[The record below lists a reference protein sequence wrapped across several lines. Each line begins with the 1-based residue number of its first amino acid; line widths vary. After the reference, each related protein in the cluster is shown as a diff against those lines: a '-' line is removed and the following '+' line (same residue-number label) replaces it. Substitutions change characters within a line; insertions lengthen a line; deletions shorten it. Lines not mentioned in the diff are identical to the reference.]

1 MLKKIFYT
9 FMAIIFIALGASIIL
24 IMQVWV
30 STDKDI
36 AKIKDY
42 HPSIASQILDR
53 KGRLVANVYDKE
65 FRFYAH
71 FNEIP
76 ARLVESLLAVE
87 DTLFFEH
94 GGINLDAIMRAVI
107 KNAKSGRYTEGGS
120 TLTQQL
126 VKNMVLTR
134 EKTLTRKLKEAII
147 SLRIEKVLSK
157 EEILERYLNQ
167 TFFGHGYYGVKTASL
182 GYFKKPLDKLSL
194 KEIAMLVSLPRAP
207 SFYDPTKNLD
217 FSLARAN
224 DIIRRL
230 YSLGWISSTEL
241 KHALGEVPIVYN
253 ESTTQNS
260 APYVVDEVLKQL
272 DHLDGLRTKGYTI
285 KLTLDLDYQRLALES
300 LRFGHQRMLEKIAQE
315 RSKDKKKDNDPQEE
329 LEDNLNASM
338 VVTDTQSGK
347 ILALVG
353 GIDYKKSAFNRATQA
368 KRQFGSA
375 IKPFIYQIAFDNGY
389 STTSKI
395 PDVARNFENANRTT
409 DSTQNH
415 AWHPSN
421 YSRNFLGL
429 VTLQEALSHS
439 LNLAT
444 INLSDQL
451 GFEKVYNSLSD
462 MGFKN
467 LPKDLSIVLGS
478 FVISPLDAAQQY
490 SLFSNY
496 GLMLKPMLIES
507 ITNSSGETKT
517 FTPLEIKRTTSKE
530 QAFLTLSAL
539 INTVENGTGKQA
551 RLHNIEVAGKTGTS
565 NNNIDAWFIGFTPTI
580 QSVIWFGRDNNTPI
594 GKKATGGVVSTPV
607 YAHFMRNILAIEP
620 SLKRK
625 FDVPLNVR
633 KEIIDKIPYYS
644 TSPIISTPK
653 EENNTDERLLF

>member
-1 MLKKIFYT
+1 MLKKIFYG
-9 FMAIIFIALGASIIL
+9 FIVLFLIIIGLLAVLVA
-24 IMQVWV
+24 QVWV
-30 STDKDI
+30 TTDKDI

-42 HPSIASQILDR
+42 RPSIASQILDR
-53 KGRLVANVYDKE
+53 KGRLIANIYDKE
-65 FRFYAH
+65 FRFYAR
-71 FNEIP
+71 FEEIP
-76 ARLVESLLAVE
+76 PRFIESLLAVE

-94 GGINLDAIMRAVI
+94 GGINLDAVMRAMI

-147 SLRIEKVLSK
+147 SIRIEKVLSK

-182 GYFKKPLDKLSL
+182 GYFKKPLDKLTL
-194 KEIAMLVSLPRAP
+194 KEITMLVALPRAP
-207 SFYDPTKNLD
+207 SFYDPTKNLE
-217 FSLARAN
+217 FSLSRAN
-224 DIIRRL
+224 DILRRL
-230 YSLGWISSTEL
+230 YSLGWISSNEL
-241 KHALGEVPIVYN
+241 KSALNEVPIVYN
-253 ESTTQNS
+253 QTSTQNI

-272 DHLDGLRTKGYTI
+272 DQLDGLKTQGYTI
-285 KLTLDLDYQRLALES
+285 KLTIDLDYQRLALES
-300 LRFGHQRMLEKIAQE
+300 LRFGHQKILEKIAKE
-315 RSKDKKKDNDPQEE
+315 KPKTNTSDED
-329 LEDNLNASM
+329 EDNLNASM
-338 VVTDTQSGK
+338 IVTETSTGK

-375 IKPFIYQIAFDNGY
+375 IKPFVYQIAFDNGY

-395 PDVARNFENANRTT
+395 PDTARNFENGNYSKNSA
-409 DSTQNH
+409 QNH

-421 YSRNFLGL
+421 YTRKFLGL

-451 GFEKVYNSLSD
+451 GFEKIYQSLSD

-478 FVISPLDAAQQY
+478 FAISPIDAAEKY

-496 GLMLKPMLIES
+496 GTMLKPMLIES
-507 ITNSSGETKT
+507 ITDQQNNIKVFMPMETKK
-517 FTPLEIKRTTSKE
+517 ITSKE

-539 INTVENGTGKQA
+539 MDAVENGTGSLA
-551 RLHNIEVAGKTGTS
+551 RIKGLEIAGKTGTS
-565 NNNIDAWFIGFTPTI
+565 NNNIDAWFIGFTPTL
-580 QSVIWFGRDNNTPI
+580 QSVIWFGRDDNTPI
-594 GKKATGGVVSTPV
+594 GKGATGGVVSAPV
-607 YAHFMRNILAIEP
+607 YSYFMRNILAIEP

-625 FDVPLNVR
+625 FDVPKGLR
-633 KEIIDKIPYYS
+633 KEIVDKIPYYS
-644 TSPIISTPK
+644 TPNSITPTPK
-653 EENNTDERLLF
+653 KTDDSEERLLF

>member
-1 MLKKIFYT
+1 MLKKIFYG
-9 FMAIIFIALGASIIL
+9 FMVLVLIIIGLLAVLVA
-24 IMQVWV
+24 QVWV
-30 STDKDI
+30 TTDKDI

-42 HPSIASQILDR
+42 RPSVASQILDR
-53 KGRLVANVYDKE
+53 KGRLIANIYDKE
-65 FRFYAH
+65 FRFYAR
-71 FNEIP
+71 FEEIP
-76 ARLVESLLAVE
+76 PRFIESLLAVE

-94 GGINLDAIMRAVI
+94 GGINLDAVMRAMI

-147 SLRIEKVLSK
+147 SIRIEKVLSK

-182 GYFKKPLDKLSL
+182 GYFKKPLDKLTL
-194 KEIAMLVSLPRAP
+194 KEITMLVALPRAP
-207 SFYDPTKNLD
+207 SFYDPTKNLE
-217 FSLARAN
+217 FSLSRAN
-224 DIIRRL
+224 DILRRL
-230 YSLGWISSTEL
+230 YSLGWISSNEL
-241 KHALGEVPIVYN
+241 KSALNEVPIVYN
-253 ESTTQNS
+253 QTSTQNI

-272 DHLDGLRTKGYTI
+272 DQLDGLKTQGYTI
-285 KLTLDLDYQRLALES
+285 KLTIDLDYQRLALES
-300 LRFGHQRMLEKIAQE
+300 LRFGHQKILEKIAKE
-315 RSKDKKKDNDPQEE
+315 KPKTNASNDED
-329 LEDNLNASM
+329 EDNLNASM
-338 VVTDTQSGK
+338 IVTETSTGK

-375 IKPFIYQIAFDNGY
+375 IKPFVYQIAFDNGY

-395 PDVARNFENANRTT
+395 PDTARNFENGNYSKNSA
-409 DSTQNH
+409 QNH

-421 YSRNFLGL
+421 YTRKFLGL

-451 GFEKVYNSLSD
+451 GFEKIYQSLSD

-478 FVISPLDAAQQY
+478 FAISPIDAAEKY

-496 GLMLKPMLIES
+496 GTMLKPMLIES
-507 ITNSSGETKT
+507 ITNQQNEVKTFMPIETKK
-517 FTPLEIKRTTSKE
+517 ITSKE

-539 INTVENGTGKQA
+539 MDAVENGTGSLA
-551 RLHNIEVAGKTGTS
+551 RIKGLEIAGKTGTS
-565 NNNIDAWFIGFTPTI
+565 NNNIDAWFIGFTPTL
-580 QSVIWFGRDNNTPI
+580 QSVIWFGRDDNTPI
-594 GKKATGGVVSTPV
+594 GKGATGGVVSPPV
-607 YAHFMRNILAIEP
+607 YSYFMRNILAIEP

-625 FDVPLNVR
+625 FDVPKGLR
-633 KEIIDKIPYYS
+633 KEIVDKIPYYS
-644 TSPIISTPK
+644 TPNSITPTPK
-653 EENNTDERLLF
+653 KTDDSEERLLF

>member
-1 MLKKIFYT
+1 MLKKIFYG
-9 FMAIIFIALGASIIL
+9 FIVLFLIVMGLLAIL
-24 IMQVWV
+24 IAQVWV
-30 STDKDI
+30 TTDKDI

-42 HPSIASQILDR
+42 RPGVASQILDR
-53 KGRLVANVYDKE
+53 KGRLIANIYDKE
-65 FRFYAH
+65 FRFYAR
-71 FNEIP
+71 FEEIP
-76 ARLVESLLAVE
+76 PRFIESLLAVE

-94 GGINLDAIMRAVI
+94 GGINLDAIMRAMI

-147 SLRIEKVLSK
+147 SIRIEKVLSK

-182 GYFKKPLDKLSL
+182 GYFKKPLDKLTL
-194 KEIAMLVSLPRAP
+194 KEITMLVALPRAP
-207 SFYDPTKNLD
+207 SFYDPTKNLE
-217 FSLARAN
+217 FSLSRAN
-224 DIIRRL
+224 DILRRL
-230 YSLGWISSTEL
+230 YSLGWISSNEL
-241 KHALGEVPIVYN
+241 KSALNEVPIVYN
-253 ESTTQNS
+253 QTSTQNI

-272 DHLDGLRTKGYTI
+272 DQLDGLKTQGYTI
-285 KLTLDLDYQRLALES
+285 KLTIDLDYQRLALES
-300 LRFGHQRMLEKIAQE
+300 LRFGHQKILEKIAKE
-315 RSKDKKKDNDPQEE
+315 KPKTNASNED
-329 LEDNLNASM
+329 EDNLNASM
-338 VVTDTQSGK
+338 IVTDTSTGK

-375 IKPFIYQIAFDNGY
+375 IKPFVYQIAFDNGY

-395 PDVARNFENANRTT
+395 PDTARNFENGNYSKNSA
-409 DSTQNH
+409 QNH

-421 YSRNFLGL
+421 YTRKFLGL

-451 GFEKVYNSLSD
+451 GFEKIYQSLSD

-467 LPKDLSIVLGS
+467 LPKDLSIMLGS
-478 FVISPLDAAQQY
+478 FAISPIDAAEKY

-496 GLMLKPMLIES
+496 GTMLKPMLIES
-507 ITNSSGETKT
+507 ITDQQNDVKTFMSIETKK
-517 FTPLEIKRTTSKE
+517 ITSKE
-530 QAFLTLSAL
+530 QAFLTLSVLMNA
-539 INTVENGTGKQA
+539 VENGTGRLA
-551 RLHNIEVAGKTGTS
+551 RIKGLEIAGKTGTS
-565 NNNIDAWFIGFTPTI
+565 NNNIDAWFIGFTPTL
-580 QSVIWFGRDNNTPI
+580 QSVIWFGRDDNTPI
-594 GKKATGGVVSTPV
+594 GKGATGGVVSAPV
-607 YAHFMRNILAIEP
+607 YSYFMRNILVIEP

-625 FDVPLNVR
+625 FDVPKGLR
-633 KEIIDKIPYYS
+633 KEIVDKIPYYS
-644 TSPIISTPK
+644 TPNSITPTPK
-653 EENNTDERLLF
+653 RTDDSEERLLF

>member
-1 MLKKIFYT
+1 MLKKIFYG
-9 FMAIIFIALGASIIL
+9 FIVLFLIVVGLLAIL
-24 IMQVWV
+24 IAQVWV
-30 STDKDI
+30 STNKDI

-42 HPSIASQILDR
+42 RPSVASQILDR
-53 KGRLVANVYDKE
+53 KGRLIANIYDKE
-65 FRFYAH
+65 FRFYAR
-71 FNEIP
+71 FEEIP
-76 ARLVESLLAVE
+76 PRFIESLLAVE

-94 GGINLDAIMRAVI
+94 GGINLDAIMRAMI

-182 GYFKKPLDKLSL
+182 GYFKKPLDKLTL
-194 KEIAMLVSLPRAP
+194 KEITMLVALPRAP
-207 SFYDPTKNLD
+207 SFYDPTKNLE
-217 FSLARAN
+217 FSLSRAN
-224 DIIRRL
+224 DILRRL
-230 YSLGWISSTEL
+230 YSLGWISSNEL
-241 KHALGEVPIVYN
+241 KGALNEVPIVYN
-253 ESTTQNS
+253 QTSTQNI

-272 DHLDGLRTKGYTI
+272 DQLDGLKTQGYTI
-285 KLTLDLDYQRLALES
+285 KLTIDLDYQRLALES
-300 LRFGHQRMLEKIAQE
+300 LRFGHQKILEKIAKE
-315 RSKDKKKDNDPQEE
+315 KPKTNASNED
-329 LEDNLNASM
+329 EDNLNASM
-338 VVTDTQSGK
+338 IVTDTSTGK

-353 GIDYKKSAFNRATQA
+353 GIDYKKSTFNRATQA

-375 IKPFIYQIAFDNGY
+375 IKPFVYQIAFDNGY

-395 PDVARNFENANRTT
+395 PDTARNFENGNY
-409 DSTQNH
+409 SKNSEKNH

-421 YSRNFLGL
+421 YSRKFLGL

-451 GFEKVYNSLSD
+451 GFEKIYQSLSD

-478 FVISPLDAAQQY
+478 FAISPIDAAEKY

-496 GLMLKPMLIES
+496 GTMLKPMLIES
-507 ITNSSGETKT
+507 ITNQQNDVKTFAPIETKK
-517 FTPLEIKRTTSKE
+517 ITSKE
-530 QAFLTLSAL
+530 QAFLTLSVLMDA
-539 INTVENGTGKQA
+539 VENGTGRLA
-551 RLHNIEVAGKTGTS
+551 RIKGLEIAGKTGTS
-565 NNNIDAWFIGFTPTI
+565 NNNIDAWFIGFTPTL
-580 QSVIWFGRDNNTPI
+580 QSVIWFGRDDNTPI
-594 GKKATGGVVSTPV
+594 GKGATGGSVVSAPV
-607 YAHFMRNILAIEP
+607 YSYFMRNILAIEP

-625 FDVPLNVR
+625 FDVPKGLR
-633 KEIIDKIPYYS
+633 KEIVDKIPYYS
-644 TSPIISTPK
+644 TPNSITPTPQK
-653 EENNTDERLLF
+653 TDDGEEPLLF

>member
-1 MLKKIFYT
+1 MLKKIFYG
-9 FMAIIFIALGASIIL
+9 FIVLFLIIVGLLAIL
-24 IMQVWV
+24 IAQVWV
-30 STDKDI
+30 STNKDI

-42 HPSIASQILDR
+42 RPSVASQILDR
-53 KGRLVANVYDKE
+53 KGRLIANIYDKE
-65 FRFYAH
+65 FRFYAR
-71 FNEIP
+71 FEEIP
-76 ARLVESLLAVE
+76 PRFIESLLAVE

-94 GGINLDAIMRAVI
+94 GGINLDAIMRAMI

-147 SLRIEKVLSK
+147 SIRIEKVLSK

-182 GYFKKPLDKLSL
+182 GYFKKPLDKLTL
-194 KEIAMLVSLPRAP
+194 KEITMLVALPRAP
-207 SFYDPTKNLD
+207 SFYDPTKNLE
-217 FSLARAN
+217 FSLSRAN
-224 DIIRRL
+224 DILRRL
-230 YSLGWISSTEL
+230 YSLGWISSNEF
-241 KHALGEVPIVYN
+241 KSALNEVPIVYN
-253 ESTTQNS
+253 QTSTQNI

-272 DHLDGLRTKGYTI
+272 DQLDGLKTQGYTI
-285 KLTLDLDYQRLALES
+285 KLTIDLDYQRLALES
-300 LRFGHQRMLEKIAQE
+300 LRFGHQKILEKIAKE
-315 RSKDKKKDNDPQEE
+315 KPKTNASNEN
-329 LEDNLNASM
+329 EDNLNASM
-338 VVTDTQSGK
+338 IVTDTSTGK

-375 IKPFIYQIAFDNGY
+375 IKPFVYQIAFDNGY

-395 PDVARNFENANRTT
+395 PDTARNFENGNY
-409 DSTQNH
+409 SKNSEQNH

-421 YSRNFLGL
+421 YSRKFLGL

-451 GFEKVYNSLSD
+451 GFEKIYQSLSD

-478 FVISPLDAAQQY
+478 FAISPIEAAEKY

-496 GLMLKPMLIES
+496 GTMLKPMLIEN
-507 ITNSSGETKT
+507 ITNQQNDVKTFMPIETKK
-517 FTPLEIKRTTSKE
+517 IISKE
-530 QAFLTLSAL
+530 QAFLTLSVLMNA
-539 INTVENGTGKQA
+539 VENGTGSLA
-551 RLHNIEVAGKTGTS
+551 RIKGLEIAGKSGTS
-565 NNNIDAWFIGFTPTI
+565 NNNIDAWFIGFTPTL
-580 QSVIWFGRDNNTPI
+580 QSVIWFGRDDNTPI
-594 GKKATGGVVSTPV
+594 GKGATGGVVSAPV
-607 YAHFMRNILAIEP
+607 YSYFMRNILAIEP

-625 FDVPLNVR
+625 FDVPKGLR
-633 KEIIDKIPYYS
+633 KEIVDKIPYYS
-644 TSPIISTPK
+644 TPNSITPTPQK
-653 EENNTDERLLF
+653 TDDGEEPLLF

>member
-1 MLKKIFYT
+1 MLKKIFYG
-9 FMAIIFIALGASIIL
+9 FIVLFLIVVGLLAIL
-24 IMQVWV
+24 IAQVWV
-30 STDKDI
+30 TTDKDI

-42 HPSIASQILDR
+42 RPGVASQILDR
-53 KGRLVANVYDKE
+53 KGRLIANIYDKE
-65 FRFYAH
+65 FRFYAR
-71 FNEIP
+71 FEEIP
-76 ARLVESLLAVE
+76 PRFIESLLAVE

-94 GGINLDAIMRAVI
+94 GGINLDAIMRAMI

-147 SLRIEKVLSK
+147 SIRIEKVLSK
-157 EEILERYLNQ
+157 EEILECYLNQ

-182 GYFKKPLDKLSL
+182 GYFKKPLDKLTL
-194 KEIAMLVSLPRAP
+194 KEITMLVALPRAP
-207 SFYDPTKNLD
+207 SFYDPTKNLE
-217 FSLARAN
+217 FSLSRAN
-224 DIIRRL
+224 DILRRL
-230 YSLGWISSTEL
+230 YSLGWISSNEL
-241 KHALGEVPIVYN
+241 KSSLNEVPIVYN
-253 ESTTQNS
+253 QTSTQNI

-272 DHLDGLRTKGYTI
+272 DQLDGLKTQGYTI
-285 KLTLDLDYQRLALES
+285 KLTIDLDYQRLALES
-300 LRFGHQRMLEKIAQE
+300 LRFGHQKILEKIAKE
-315 RSKDKKKDNDPQEE
+315 KPKTNASNED
-329 LEDNLNASM
+329 EDNLNASM
-338 VVTDTQSGK
+338 IVTDTSTGK

-375 IKPFIYQIAFDNGY
+375 IKPFVYQIAFDNGY

-395 PDVARNFENANRTT
+395 PDTARNFENGNY
-409 DSTQNH
+409 SKNSEQNH

-421 YSRNFLGL
+421 YSRKFLGL

-451 GFEKVYNSLSD
+451 GFEKIYQSLSD

-478 FVISPLDAAQQY
+478 FAISPIEAAEKY

-496 GLMLKPMLIES
+496 GTMLKPMLIES
-507 ITNSSGETKT
+507 ITDQQNDVKTFMPMETKK
-517 FTPLEIKRTTSKE
+517 ITSKE
-530 QAFLTLSAL
+530 QAFLTLSVLMNA
-539 INTVENGTGKQA
+539 VENGTGSLA
-551 RLHNIEVAGKTGTS
+551 RIKGLEIAGKTGTS
-565 NNNIDAWFIGFTPTI
+565 NNNIDAWFIGFTPTL
-580 QSVIWFGRDNNTPI
+580 QSVIWFGRDDNTPI
-594 GKKATGGVVSTPV
+594 GKGATGGVVSAPV
-607 YAHFMRNILAIEP
+607 YSYFMRNILAIEP

-625 FDVPLNVR
+625 FDVPKGLR
-633 KEIIDKIPYYS
+633 KEIVDKIPYYS
-644 TSPIISTPK
+644 TPNSITPTPQK
-653 EENNTDERLLF
+653 TNDGEEPLLF

>member
-1 MLKKIFYT
+1 MLKKIFYG
-9 FMAIIFIALGASIIL
+9 FIVLFLIIVGLLAIL
-24 IMQVWV
+24 IAQVWV
-30 STDKDI
+30 TTDKDI

-42 HPSIASQILDR
+42 RPGVASQILDR
-53 KGRLVANVYDKE
+53 KGRLIANIYDKE
-65 FRFYAH
+65 FRFYAR
-71 FNEIP
+71 FEEIP
-76 ARLVESLLAVE
+76 PRFVESLLAVE

-94 GGINLDAIMRAVI
+94 GGINLDAIMRAMI
-107 KNAKSGRYTEGGS
+107 RNAQSGRYTEGGS

-157 EEILERYLNQ
+157 EDILERYLNQ

-182 GYFKKPLDKLSL
+182 GYFKKPLDKLTL
-194 KEIAMLVSLPRAP
+194 KEITMLVALPRAP
-207 SFYDPTKNLD
+207 SFYDPTKNLE
-217 FSLARAN
+217 FSLSRAN
-224 DIIRRL
+224 DILRRL
-230 YSLGWISSTEL
+230 YSLGWISSNEL
-241 KHALGEVPIVYN
+241 KSALNEVPIVYN
-253 ESTTQNS
+253 QTSTQNI

-272 DHLDGLRTKGYTI
+272 DQLDGLKTQGYTI
-285 KLTLDLDYQRLALES
+285 KLTIDLDYQRLALES
-300 LRFGHQRMLEKIAQE
+300 LRFGHQKILEKIAKE
-315 RSKDKKKDNDPQEE
+315 KPKTNASNKD
-329 LEDNLNASM
+329 EDNLNASM
-338 VVTDTQSGK
+338 IVTDTSTGK

-353 GIDYKKSAFNRATQA
+353 GIDYKKSAFNRVTQA

-375 IKPFIYQIAFDNGY
+375 IKPFVYQIAFDNGY

-395 PDVARNFENANRTT
+395 PDTARNFENGSYSKN
-409 DSTQNH
+409 SEQNH

-421 YSRNFLGL
+421 YSRKFLGL

-451 GFEKVYNSLSD
+451 GFEKIYQSLSD

-478 FVISPLDAAQQY
+478 FAISPIEAAEKY

-496 GLMLKPMLIES
+496 GTMLKPMLIES
-507 ITNSSGETKT
+507 IANQQNEVKTFAPIETKK
-517 FTPLEIKRTTSKE
+517 ITSKE

-539 INTVENGTGKQA
+539 MNAVENGTGSLA
-551 RLHNIEVAGKTGTS
+551 RIKGLEIAGKTGTS
-565 NNNIDAWFIGFTPTI
+565 NNNIDAWFIGFTPTL
-580 QSVIWFGRDNNTPI
+580 QSVIWFGRDDNTPI
-594 GKKATGGVVSTPV
+594 GKGATGGVVSAPV
-607 YAHFMRNILAIEP
+607 YSYFMRNILSIEP

-625 FDVPLNVR
+625 FDVPKGLR
-633 KEIIDKIPYYS
+633 KEIVDKIPYYS
-644 TSPIISTPK
+644 TPNSITPTPK
-653 EENNTDERLLF
+653 RTDDSEEPLLF

>member
-1 MLKKIFYT
+1 MLKKIFYG
-9 FMAIIFIALGASIIL
+9 FIVLIL
-24 IMQVWV
+24 IIVGLLAILIAQVWV
-30 STDKDI
+30 TTDKDI

-42 HPSIASQILDR
+42 RPGVASQILDR
-53 KGRLVANVYDKE
+53 KGRLIANIYDKE
-65 FRFYAH
+65 FRFYAR
-71 FNEIP
+71 FEEIP
-76 ARLVESLLAVE
+76 PRFVESLLAVE

-94 GGINLDAIMRAVI
+94 GGINLDAIMRAMI
-107 KNAKSGRYTEGGS
+107 RNAQSGRYTEGGS

-182 GYFKKPLDKLSL
+182 GYFKKPLDKLTL
-194 KEIAMLVSLPRAP
+194 KEITMLVALPRAP
-207 SFYDPTKNLD
+207 SFYDPTKNLE
-217 FSLARAN
+217 FSLSRAN
-224 DIIRRL
+224 DILRRL
-230 YSLGWISSTEL
+230 YSLGWISSNEL
-241 KHALGEVPIVYN
+241 KSALNEVPIVYN
-253 ESTTQNS
+253 QTSTQNI

-272 DHLDGLRTKGYTI
+272 DQLDGLKTQGYTI
-285 KLTLDLDYQRLALES
+285 KLTIDLDYQRLALES
-300 LRFGHQRMLEKIAQE
+300 LRFGHQKILEKIAKE
-315 RSKDKKKDNDPQEE
+315 KPKTNASNED
-329 LEDNLNASM
+329 EDNLNASM
-338 VVTDTQSGK
+338 IVTDTSTGK

-375 IKPFIYQIAFDNGY
+375 IKPFVYQIAFDNGY

-395 PDVARNFENANRTT
+395 PDTARNFENGNY
-409 DSTQNH
+409 SKNSEQNH

-421 YSRNFLGL
+421 YSRKFLGL

-451 GFEKVYNSLSD
+451 GFEKIYQSLSD

-478 FVISPLDAAQQY
+478 FAISPIEAAEKY

-496 GLMLKPMLIES
+496 GTMLKPMLIES
-507 ITNSSGETKT
+507 ITDQQNNIKTFAPIETKK
-517 FTPLEIKRTTSKE
+517 ITSKE

-539 INTVENGTGKQA
+539 MNAVENGTGSLA
-551 RLHNIEVAGKTGTS
+551 RIKGLEIAGKTGTS
-565 NNNIDAWFIGFTPTI
+565 NNNVDAWFIGFTPTL
-580 QSVIWFGRDNNTPI
+580 QSVIWFGRDDNTPI
-594 GKKATGGVVSTPV
+594 GKGATGGVVSAPV
-607 YAHFMRNILAIEP
+607 YSYFMRNILAIEP

-625 FDVPLNVR
+625 FDVPKGLR
-633 KEIIDKIPYYS
+633 KEIVDKIPYYS
-644 TSPIISTPK
+644 TPNSITPTPK
-653 EENNTDERLLF
+653 RTDDSEEPLLF

>member
-1 MLKKIFYT
+1 MLKKIFYG
-9 FMAIIFIALGASIIL
+9 FMVLFLIIIGLLAIL
-24 IMQVWV
+24 IAQVWV
-30 STDKDI
+30 TTDKDI

-42 HPSIASQILDR
+42 RPSVASQILDR
-53 KGRLVANVYDKE
+53 KGRLIANIYDKE
-65 FRFYAH
+65 FRFYAR
-71 FNEIP
+71 FEEIP
-76 ARLVESLLAVE
+76 PRFIESLLAVE

-94 GGINLDAIMRAVI
+94 GGINLDAIMRAMI

-147 SLRIEKVLSK
+147 SIRIEKVLSK

-182 GYFKKPLDKLSL
+182 GYFKKPLDKLTL
-194 KEIAMLVSLPRAP
+194 KEITMLVALPRAP
-207 SFYDPTKNLD
+207 SFYDPTKNLE
-217 FSLARAN
+217 FSLSRAN
-224 DIIRRL
+224 DILRRL
-230 YSLGWISSTEL
+230 YSLGWISSNEL
-241 KHALGEVPIVYN
+241 KSALNEVPIVYN
-253 ESTTQNS
+253 QTSTQNI

-272 DHLDGLRTKGYTI
+272 DQLDGLKTQGYTI
-285 KLTLDLDYQRLALES
+285 KLTIDLDYQRLALES
-300 LRFGHQRMLEKIAQE
+300 LRFGHQKILEKIAKE
-315 RSKDKKKDNDPQEE
+315 KPKTNASNDED
-329 LEDNLNASM
+329 EDNLNASM
-338 VVTDTQSGK
+338 IVTETSTGK

-353 GIDYKKSAFNRATQA
+353 GIDYKKSTFNRATQA

-375 IKPFIYQIAFDNGY
+375 IKPFVYQIAFDNGY
-389 STTSKI
+389 STTFKI
-395 PDVARNFENANRTT
+395 PDTARNFENGNYSKNSA
-409 DSTQNH
+409 QNH

-421 YSRNFLGL
+421 YTRKFLGL

-451 GFEKVYNSLSD
+451 GFEKIYQSLSD

-478 FVISPLDAAQQY
+478 FAISPIDAAEKY

-496 GLMLKPMLIES
+496 GTMLKPMLIES
-507 ITNSSGETKT
+507 ITNQQNEVKTFMPIETKK
-517 FTPLEIKRTTSKE
+517 ITSKE

-539 INTVENGTGKQA
+539 MDAVENGTGSLA
-551 RLHNIEVAGKTGTS
+551 RIKGLEIAGKTGTS
-565 NNNIDAWFIGFTPTI
+565 NNDVDAWFIGFTPTL
-580 QSVIWFGRDNNTPI
+580 QSVIWFGRDDNTPI
-594 GKKATGGVVSTPV
+594 GKGAAGGVVSAPV
-607 YAHFMRNILAIEP
+607 YSYFMRNILAIEP

-625 FDVPLNVR
+625 FDVPKGLR
-633 KEIIDKIPYYS
+633 KEIVDKIPYYS
-644 TSPIISTPK
+644 SPNSITPTPK
-653 EENNTDERLLF
+653 KTDDNEERLLF

>member
-1 MLKKIFYT
+1 MLKKIFYG
-9 FMAIIFIALGASIIL
+9 FIVLFLIVVGLLAIL
-24 IMQVWV
+24 IAQVWV
-30 STDKDI
+30 STNKDI

-42 HPSIASQILDR
+42 RPSVASQILDR
-53 KGRLVANVYDKE
+53 KGRLIANIYDKE
-65 FRFYAH
+65 FRFYAR
-71 FNEIP
+71 FEEIP
-76 ARLVESLLAVE
+76 PRFIESLLAVE

-94 GGINLDAIMRAVI
+94 GGINLDAIMRAMI

-147 SLRIEKVLSK
+147 SIRIEKVLSK

-182 GYFKKPLDKLSL
+182 GYFKKPLDKLTL
-194 KEIAMLVSLPRAP
+194 KEIAMLVALPRAP
-207 SFYDPTKNLD
+207 SFYDPTKNLE
-217 FSLARAN
+217 FSLSRAN
-224 DIIRRL
+224 DILRRL
-230 YSLGWISSTEL
+230 YSLGWISSNEL
-241 KHALGEVPIVYN
+241 KGALNEVPIVYN
-253 ESTTQNS
+253 QTSTQNI

-272 DHLDGLRTKGYTI
+272 DQLDGLKTQGYTI
-285 KLTLDLDYQRLALES
+285 KLTIDLDYQRLALES
-300 LRFGHQRMLEKIAQE
+300 LRFGHQKILEKIAKE
-315 RSKDKKKDNDPQEE
+315 KPKTNVSNED
-329 LEDNLNASM
+329 EDNLNASM
-338 VVTDTQSGK
+338 IVTDTSTGK

-375 IKPFIYQIAFDNGY
+375 IKPFVYQIAFDNGY

-395 PDVARNFENANRTT
+395 PDTARNFENGNY
-409 DSTQNH
+409 SKNSEQNH

-421 YSRNFLGL
+421 YSRKFLGL

-451 GFEKVYNSLSD
+451 GFEKIYQSLSD

-478 FVISPLDAAQQY
+478 FAISPIEAAEKY

-496 GLMLKPMLIES
+496 GTMLKPMLIES
-507 ITNSSGETKT
+507 ITDQQNDVKT
-517 FTPLEIKRTTSKE
+517 FTPIETKKIISKE
-530 QAFLTLSAL
+530 QAFLTLSVLMNA
-539 INTVENGTGKQA
+539 VENGTGSLA
-551 RLHNIEVAGKTGTS
+551 RIKGLEIAGKTGTS
-565 NNNIDAWFIGFTPTI
+565 NNNIDAWFIGFTPTL
-580 QSVIWFGRDNNTPI
+580 QSVIWFGRDDNTPI
-594 GKKATGGVVSTPV
+594 GKGATGGSVVSAPV
-607 YAHFMRNILAIEP
+607 YSYFMRNILAIEP

-625 FDVPLNVR
+625 FDVPKGLR
-633 KEIIDKIPYYS
+633 KEIVDKIPYYS
-644 TSPIISTPK
+644 TPNSITPTPQK
-653 EENNTDERLLF
+653 TDDGEEPLLF

>member
-1 MLKKIFYT
+1 MLKKIFYG
-9 FMAIIFIALGASIIL
+9 FIVLVLIVIGLLAIL
-24 IMQVWV
+24 IAQVWV
-30 STDKDI
+30 STNKDI

-42 HPSIASQILDR
+42 RPSVASQILDR
-53 KGRLVANVYDKE
+53 KGRLIANIYDKE
-65 FRFYAH
+65 FRFYAR
-71 FNEIP
+71 FEEIP
-76 ARLVESLLAVE
+76 PRFIESLLAVE

-94 GGINLDAIMRAVI
+94 GGINLDAIMRAMI

-147 SLRIEKVLSK
+147 SIRIEKVLSK

-182 GYFKKPLDKLSL
+182 GYFKKPLDKLTL
-194 KEIAMLVSLPRAP
+194 KEITMLVALPRAP
-207 SFYDPTKNLD
+207 SFYDPTKNLE
-217 FSLARAN
+217 FSLSRAN
-224 DIIRRL
+224 DILRRL
-230 YSLGWISSTEL
+230 YSLGWISSNEL
-241 KHALGEVPIVYN
+241 KSALNEVPIIYN
-253 ESTTQNS
+253 QTSTQNI

-272 DHLDGLRTKGYTI
+272 DQLDGLKTQGYTI
-285 KLTLDLDYQRLALES
+285 KLTIDLDYQRLALES
-300 LRFGHQRMLEKIAQE
+300 LRFGHQKILEKIAKE
-315 RSKDKKKDNDPQEE
+315 KPKTNASNED
-329 LEDNLNASM
+329 EDNLNASM
-338 VVTDTQSGK
+338 IVTDTSTGK

-375 IKPFIYQIAFDNGY
+375 IKPFVYQIAFDNGY

-395 PDVARNFENANRTT
+395 PDTARNFENGNY
-409 DSTQNH
+409 SKNSEQNH

-421 YSRNFLGL
+421 YSRKFLGL

-451 GFEKVYNSLSD
+451 GFEKIYQSLSD

-478 FVISPLDAAQQY
+478 FAISPIEAAEKY

-496 GLMLKPMLIES
+496 GTMLKPMLIES
-507 ITNSSGETKT
+507 ITDQQNDVKTFMPIETKK
-517 FTPLEIKRTTSKE
+517 ITSKE
-530 QAFLTLSAL
+530 QAFLTLSVLMNA
-539 INTVENGTGKQA
+539 VENGTGSLA
-551 RLHNIEVAGKTGTS
+551 RIKGLEIAGKTGTS
-565 NNNIDAWFIGFTPTI
+565 NNNIDAWFIGFTPTL
-580 QSVIWFGRDNNTPI
+580 QSVIWFGRDDNTPI
-594 GKKATGGVVSTPV
+594 GKGATGGVVSAPV
-607 YAHFMRNILAIEP
+607 YSYFMRNILAIEP

-625 FDVPLNVR
+625 FDVPKGLR
-633 KEIIDKIPYYS
+633 KEIVDKIPYYS
-644 TSPIISTPK
+644 TPNSITPTPQK
-653 EENNTDERLLF
+653 TDDGEEPLLF

>member
-1 MLKKIFYT
+1 MLKKIFYG
-9 FMAIIFIALGASIIL
+9 FIVLFLIVMGLLAIL
-24 IMQVWV
+24 IAQVWV
-30 STDKDI
+30 TTDKDI

-42 HPSIASQILDR
+42 RPGVASQILDR
-53 KGRLVANVYDKE
+53 KGRLIANIYDKE
-65 FRFYAH
+65 FRFYAR
-71 FNEIP
+71 FEEIP
-76 ARLVESLLAVE
+76 PRFVESLLAVE

-94 GGINLDAIMRAVI
+94 GGINLDAVMRAMI

-147 SLRIEKVLSK
+147 SIRIEKVLSK

-182 GYFKKPLDKLSL
+182 GYFKKPLDKLTL
-194 KEIAMLVSLPRAP
+194 KEITMLVALPRAP
-207 SFYDPTKNLD
+207 SFYDPTKNLE
-217 FSLARAN
+217 FSLSRAN
-224 DIIRRL
+224 DILRRL
-230 YSLGWISSTEL
+230 YSLGWISSNEL
-241 KHALGEVPIVYN
+241 KGALNEVPIVYN
-253 ESTTQNS
+253 QTSTQNI

-272 DHLDGLRTKGYTI
+272 DQLDGLKTQGYTI
-285 KLTLDLDYQRLALES
+285 KLTIDLDYQRLALES
-300 LRFGHQRMLEKIAQE
+300 LRFGHQKILEKIAKE
-315 RSKDKKKDNDPQEE
+315 KPKTNASNED
-329 LEDNLNASM
+329 EDNLNASM
-338 VVTDTQSGK
+338 IVTDTSTGK

-375 IKPFIYQIAFDNGY
+375 IKPFVYQIAFDNGY

-395 PDVARNFENANRTT
+395 PDTARNFENGNYSKNSA
-409 DSTQNH
+409 QNH

-421 YSRNFLGL
+421 YTRKFLGL

-451 GFEKVYNSLSD
+451 GFEKIYQSLSD

-467 LPKDLSIVLGS
+467 LPRDLSIVLGS
-478 FVISPLDAAQQY
+478 FAISPIDVAEKY

-496 GLMLKPMLIES
+496 GTMLKPMLIES
-507 ITNSSGETKT
+507 ITNQQNDVKTFMPMETKK
-517 FTPLEIKRTTSKE
+517 ITSKE

-539 INTVENGTGKQA
+539 MNAVENGTGSLA
-551 RLHNIEVAGKTGTS
+551 RIKGLEIAGKTGTS
-565 NNNIDAWFIGFTPTI
+565 NNNIDAWFIGFTPTL
-580 QSVIWFGRDNNTPI
+580 QSVIWFGRDDNTPI
-594 GKKATGGVVSTPV
+594 SKGATGGGVVSAPV
-607 YAHFMRNILAIEP
+607 YSYFMRNILSIEP

-625 FDVPLNVR
+625 FDVPKGLR
-633 KEIIDKIPYYS
+633 KEIVDKIPYYS
-644 TSPIISTPK
+644 TPNSITPTPK
-653 EENNTDERLLF
+653 RTDDSEEHLLF

>member
-1 MLKKIFYT
+1 MLKKIFYG
-9 FMAIIFIALGASIIL
+9 FIVLFLIVVGLLAIL
-24 IMQVWV
+24 IAQVWV
-30 STDKDI
+30 STNKDI

-42 HPSIASQILDR
+42 RPSVASQILDR
-53 KGRLVANVYDKE
+53 KGRLIANIYDKE

-71 FNEIP
+71 FEEIP
-76 ARLVESLLAVE
+76 PRFIESLLAVE

-94 GGINLDAIMRAVI
+94 GGINLDAIMRAMI

-147 SLRIEKVLSK
+147 SIRIEKVLSK

-182 GYFKKPLDKLSL
+182 GYFKKPLDKLTL
-194 KEIAMLVSLPRAP
+194 KEITMLVALPRAP
-207 SFYDPTKNLD
+207 SFYDPTKNLE
-217 FSLARAN
+217 FSLSRAN
-224 DIIRRL
+224 DILRRL
-230 YSLGWISSTEL
+230 YSLGWISSNEL
-241 KHALGEVPIVYN
+241 KGALNEVPIVYN
-253 ESTTQNS
+253 QTSTQNI

-272 DHLDGLRTKGYTI
+272 DQLDGLKTQGYTI
-285 KLTLDLDYQRLALES
+285 KLTIDLDYQRLALES
-300 LRFGHQRMLEKIAQE
+300 LRFGHQKILEKIA
-315 RSKDKKKDNDPQEE
+315 KEE
-329 LEDNLNASM
+329 PKANASNEDEDNLNASM
-338 VVTDTQSGK
+338 IVTDTSTGK

-375 IKPFIYQIAFDNGY
+375 IKPFVYQIAFDNGY

-395 PDVARNFENANRTT
+395 PDTARNFENGNY
-409 DSTQNH
+409 SKNSEQNH

-421 YSRNFLGL
+421 YSRKFLGL

-451 GFEKVYNSLSD
+451 GFEKIYQSLSD

-478 FVISPLDAAQQY
+478 FAISPIEAAEKY

-496 GLMLKPMLIES
+496 GTMLKPMLIES
-507 ITNSSGETKT
+507 ITDQQNDVKT
-517 FTPLEIKRTTSKE
+517 FTSIETKKITSKE
-530 QAFLTLSAL
+530 QAFLTLSVLMNA
-539 INTVENGTGKQA
+539 VENGTGSLA
-551 RLHNIEVAGKTGTS
+551 RIKGLEIAGKTGTS
-565 NNNIDAWFIGFTPTI
+565 NNDIDAWFIGFTPTL
-580 QSVIWFGRDNNTPI
+580 QSVIWFGRDDNTPI
-594 GKKATGGVVSTPV
+594 SKGATGGVVSAPV
-607 YAHFMRNILAIEP
+607 YSYFMRNILAIEP

-625 FDVPLNVR
+625 FDVPKGLR
-633 KEIIDKIPYYS
+633 KEIVDKIPYYS
-644 TSPIISTPK
+644 TPNSITPTPQK
-653 EENNTDERLLF
+653 TDDGEEPLLF

>member
-1 MLKKIFYT
+1 MLKKIFYG
-9 FMAIIFIALGASIIL
+9 FIVLFLIVMGLLAIL
-24 IMQVWV
+24 IAQVWV
-30 STDKDI
+30 TTDKDI

-42 HPSIASQILDR
+42 RPGVASQILDR
-53 KGRLVANVYDKE
+53 KGRLIANIYDKE
-65 FRFYAH
+65 FRFYAR
-71 FNEIP
+71 FEEIP
-76 ARLVESLLAVE
+76 PRFIESLLAVE

-94 GGINLDAIMRAVI
+94 GGINLDAIMRAMI
-107 KNAKSGRYTEGGS
+107 RNAKSGRYTEGGS

-147 SLRIEKVLSK
+147 SIRIEKVLSK

-182 GYFKKPLDKLSL
+182 GYFKKPLDKLTL
-194 KEIAMLVSLPRAP
+194 KEITMLVALPRAP
-207 SFYDPTKNLD
+207 SFYDPTKNLE
-217 FSLARAN
+217 FSLSRAN
-224 DIIRRL
+224 DILRRL
-230 YSLGWISSTEL
+230 YSLGWISSNEL
-241 KHALGEVPIVYN
+241 KSALNEVPIIYN
-253 ESTTQNS
+253 QTSTQNI

-272 DHLDGLRTKGYTI
+272 DQLDGLKTQGYTI
-285 KLTLDLDYQRLALES
+285 KLTIDLDYQRLALES
-300 LRFGHQRMLEKIAQE
+300 LRFGHQKILEKIAKE
-315 RSKDKKKDNDPQEE
+315 KPKTNASNED
-329 LEDNLNASM
+329 EDNLNASM
-338 VVTDTQSGK
+338 IVTDTSTGK

-375 IKPFIYQIAFDNGY
+375 IKPFVYQIAFDNGY

-395 PDVARNFENANRTT
+395 PDTARNFENGNY
-409 DSTQNH
+409 SKNSEQNH

-421 YSRNFLGL
+421 YSRKFLGL

-451 GFEKVYNSLSD
+451 GFEKIYQSLSD

-478 FVISPLDAAQQY
+478 FAISPIEAAEKY

-496 GLMLKPMLIES
+496 GTMLKPMLIES
-507 ITNSSGETKT
+507 ITDQQNDVKTFMPIETKK
-517 FTPLEIKRTTSKE
+517 ITSKE
-530 QAFLTLSAL
+530 QAFLTLSVLMNA
-539 INTVENGTGKQA
+539 VENGTGSLA
-551 RLHNIEVAGKTGTS
+551 RIKGLEIAGKTGTS
-565 NNNIDAWFIGFTPTI
+565 NNNIDAWFIGFTPTL
-580 QSVIWFGRDNNTPI
+580 QSVIWFGRDDNTPI
-594 GKKATGGVVSTPV
+594 GKGAAGSVVSAPV
-607 YAHFMRNILAIEP
+607 YSYFMRNILAIEP

-625 FDVPLNVR
+625 FDVPKGLR
-633 KEIIDKIPYYS
+633 KEIVDKIPYYS
-644 TSPIISTPK
+644 TPNSITPTPQK
-653 EENNTDERLLF
+653 TDDGEEPLLF

>member
-1 MLKKIFYT
+1 MLKKIFYG
-9 FMAIIFIALGASIIL
+9 FIVLFLIIIGLLAIL
-24 IMQVWV
+24 IAQVWV
-30 STDKDI
+30 TTDKDI

-42 HPSIASQILDR
+42 RPGVASQILDR
-53 KGRLVANVYDKE
+53 KGRLIANIYDKE
-65 FRFYAH
+65 FRFYAR
-71 FNEIP
+71 FEEIP
-76 ARLVESLLAVE
+76 PRFIESLLAVE

-94 GGINLDAIMRAVI
+94 GGINLDAIMRAMI
-107 KNAKSGRYTEGGS
+107 RNAKSGRYTEGGS

-147 SLRIEKVLSK
+147 SIRIEKVLSK

-182 GYFKKPLDKLSL
+182 GYFKKPLDKLTL
-194 KEIAMLVSLPRAP
+194 KEITMLVALPRAP
-207 SFYDPTKNLD
+207 SFYDPTKNLE
-217 FSLARAN
+217 FSLSRAN
-224 DIIRRL
+224 DILRRL
-230 YSLGWISSTEL
+230 YSLGWISSNEL
-241 KHALGEVPIVYN
+241 KSALNEVPIVYN
-253 ESTTQNS
+253 QTSTQNI

-272 DHLDGLRTKGYTI
+272 DQLDGLKTQGYTI
-285 KLTLDLDYQRLALES
+285 KLTIDLDYQRLALES
-300 LRFGHQRMLEKIAQE
+300 LRFGHQKILEKIAKE
-315 RSKDKKKDNDPQEE
+315 KPKTNASNED
-329 LEDNLNASM
+329 EDNLNASII
-338 VVTDTQSGK
+338 VTDTSTGK

-375 IKPFIYQIAFDNGY
+375 IKPFVYQIAFDNGY

-395 PDVARNFENANRTT
+395 PDTARNFENGNHSKNSA
-409 DSTQNH
+409 QNH

-421 YSRNFLGL
+421 YTRKFLGL

-451 GFEKVYNSLSD
+451 GFEKIYQSLSD

-478 FVISPLDAAQQY
+478 FAISPIDAAEKY

-496 GLMLKPMLIES
+496 GTMLKPMLIES
-507 ITNSSGETKT
+507 ITNQQNEVKT
-517 FTPLEIKRTTSKE
+517 FTPMETKKIISKE
-530 QAFLTLSAL
+530 QAFLTLSVLMNA
-539 INTVENGTGKQA
+539 VENGTGSLA
-551 RLHNIEVAGKTGTS
+551 RIKGLEIAGKTGTS
-565 NNNIDAWFIGFTPTI
+565 NNNIDAWFIGFTPTL
-580 QSVIWFGRDNNTPI
+580 QSVIWFGRDDNTPI
-594 GKKATGGVVSTPV
+594 GKGATGGVVSAPV
-607 YAHFMRNILAIEP
+607 YSYFMRNILAIEP

-625 FDVPLNVR
+625 FDVPKGLR
-633 KEIIDKIPYYS
+633 KEIVDKIPYYS
-644 TSPIISTPK
+644 TPNSTTPTPK
-653 EENNTDERLLF
+653 RTDDSEERLLF

>member
-1 MLKKIFYT
+1 MLKKIFYG
-9 FMAIIFIALGASIIL
+9 FIVLFLIVIGLLAIL
-24 IMQVWV
+24 IAQVWV
-30 STDKDI
+30 STNKDI

-42 HPSIASQILDR
+42 RPSVASQILDR
-53 KGRLVANVYDKE
+53 KGRLIANIYDKE
-65 FRFYAH
+65 FRFYAR
-71 FNEIP
+71 FEEIP
-76 ARLVESLLAVE
+76 PRFIESLLAVE

-94 GGINLDAIMRAVI
+94 GGINLDAIMRAMI

-147 SLRIEKVLSK
+147 SIRIEKVLSK

-182 GYFKKPLDKLSL
+182 GYFKKPLDKLTL
-194 KEIAMLVSLPRAP
+194 KEITMLVALPRAP
-207 SFYDPTKNLD
+207 SFYDPTKNLE
-217 FSLARAN
+217 FSLSRAN
-224 DIIRRL
+224 DILRRL
-230 YSLGWISSTEL
+230 YSLGWISSNEL
-241 KHALGEVPIVYN
+241 KSALNEVPIVYN
-253 ESTTQNS
+253 QTSTQNI

-272 DHLDGLRTKGYTI
+272 DQLDGLKTQGYSI
-285 KLTLDLDYQRLALES
+285 KLTIDLDYQRLALES
-300 LRFGHQRMLEKIAQE
+300 LRFGHQKILEKIAKE
-315 RSKDKKKDNDPQEE
+315 KPKTNASNED
-329 LEDNLNASM
+329 EDNLNASM
-338 VVTDTQSGK
+338 IVTDTSTGK

-375 IKPFIYQIAFDNGY
+375 IKPFVYQIAFDNGY

-395 PDVARNFENANRTT
+395 PDTARNFENGNY
-409 DSTQNH
+409 SKNSEQNH

-421 YSRNFLGL
+421 YSRKFLGL

-451 GFEKVYNSLSD
+451 GFEKIYQSLSD

-467 LPKDLSIVLGS
+467 LPKDLSIMLGS
-478 FVISPLDAAQQY
+478 FAISPIEAAEKY

-496 GLMLKPMLIES
+496 GTMLKPMLIES
-507 ITNSSGETKT
+507 ITDQQNDVKT
-517 FTPLEIKRTTSKE
+517 FTPIGTKKITSKE
-530 QAFLTLSAL
+530 QAFLTLSVLMNA
-539 INTVENGTGKQA
+539 VENGTGSLA
-551 RLHNIEVAGKTGTS
+551 RIKGLEIAGKTGTS
-565 NNNIDAWFIGFTPTI
+565 NNNIDAWFIGFTPTL
-580 QSVIWFGRDNNTPI
+580 QSVIWFGRDDNTPI
-594 GKKATGGVVSTPV
+594 GKGATGGVVSAPV
-607 YAHFMRNILAIEP
+607 YSYFMRNILAIEP

-625 FDVPLNVR
+625 FDVPKGLR
-633 KEIIDKIPYYS
+633 KEIVDKIPYYS
-644 TSPIISTPK
+644 TPNPQKTDDG
-653 EENNTDERLLF
+653 EEPLLF

>member
-1 MLKKIFYT
+1 MLKKIFYG
-9 FMAIIFIALGASIIL
+9 FIVLFLIIVGLLAIL
-24 IMQVWV
+24 IAQVWV
-30 STDKDI
+30 TTDKDI

-42 HPSIASQILDR
+42 RPGVASQILDR
-53 KGRLVANVYDKE
+53 KGRLIANIYDKE
-65 FRFYAH
+65 FRFYAR
-71 FNEIP
+71 FEEIP
-76 ARLVESLLAVE
+76 PRFVESLLAVE

-94 GGINLDAIMRAVI
+94 GGINLDAIMRAMI
-107 KNAKSGRYTEGGS
+107 RNAQSGRYTEGGS

-157 EEILERYLNQ
+157 EDILERYLNQ

-182 GYFKKPLDKLSL
+182 GYFKKPLDKLTL
-194 KEIAMLVSLPRAP
+194 KEITMLVALPRAP
-207 SFYDPTKNLD
+207 SFYDPTKNLE
-217 FSLARAN
+217 FSLSRAN
-224 DIIRRL
+224 DILRRL
-230 YSLGWISSTEL
+230 YSLGWISSNEL
-241 KHALGEVPIVYN
+241 KSALNEVPIVYN
-253 ESTTQNS
+253 QTSTQNI

-272 DHLDGLRTKGYTI
+272 DQLDGLKTQGYTI
-285 KLTLDLDYQRLALES
+285 KLTIDLDYQRLALES
-300 LRFGHQRMLEKIAQE
+300 LRFGHQKTLEKIAKE
-315 RSKDKKKDNDPQEE
+315 KPKTNASNEY
-329 LEDNLNASM
+329 EDNLNASM
-338 VVTDTQSGK
+338 IVTDTSTGK

-375 IKPFIYQIAFDNGY
+375 IKPFVYQIAFDNGY

-395 PDVARNFENANRTT
+395 PDTARNFENGNY
-409 DSTQNH
+409 SKNSEQNH

-421 YSRNFLGL
+421 YSRKFLGL

-451 GFEKVYNSLSD
+451 GFEKIYQSLSD

-478 FVISPLDAAQQY
+478 FAISPIEAAEKY

-496 GLMLKPMLIES
+496 GTMLKPMLIES
-507 ITNSSGETKT
+507 IANQQNEVKTFAPIETKK
-517 FTPLEIKRTTSKE
+517 ITTKE

-539 INTVENGTGKQA
+539 MNAVENGTGSLA
-551 RLHNIEVAGKTGTS
+551 RIKGLEIAGKTGTS
-565 NNNIDAWFIGFTPTI
+565 NNNIDAWFIGFTPTL
-580 QSVIWFGRDNNTPI
+580 QSVIWFGRDDNTPI
-594 GKKATGGVVSTPV
+594 GKGATGSVVSAPV
-607 YAHFMRNILAIEP
+607 YSYFMRNILSIEP

-625 FDVPLNVR
+625 FDVPKGLR
-633 KEIIDKIPYYS
+633 KEIVDKIPYYS
-644 TSPIISTPK
+644 TPNSITPTPK
-653 EENNTDERLLF
+653 RTDDSEEPLLF

>member
-1 MLKKIFYT
+1 MLKKIFYG
-9 FMAIIFIALGASIIL
+9 FIVLFLIVMGLLAIL
-24 IMQVWV
+24 IAQVWV
-30 STDKDI
+30 TTDKDI

-42 HPSIASQILDR
+42 RPGVASQILDR
-53 KGRLVANVYDKE
+53 KGRLIANIYDKE
-65 FRFYAH
+65 FRFYAR
-71 FNEIP
+71 FEEIP
-76 ARLVESLLAVE
+76 PRFIESLLAVE

-94 GGINLDAIMRAVI
+94 GGINLDAIMRAMI

-182 GYFKKPLDKLSL
+182 GYFKKPLDKLTL
-194 KEIAMLVSLPRAP
+194 KEIAMLVALPRAP
-207 SFYDPTKNLD
+207 SFYDPTKNLE
-217 FSLARAN
+217 FSLSRAN
-224 DIIRRL
+224 DILRRL
-230 YSLGWISSTEL
+230 YSLGWISSNEL
-241 KHALGEVPIVYN
+241 KSALNEVPIVYN
-253 ESTTQNS
+253 QTSTQNT

-272 DHLDGLRTKGYTI
+272 DQLDGLKTQGYTI
-285 KLTLDLDYQRLALES
+285 KLTIDLDYQRLALES
-300 LRFGHQRMLEKIAQE
+300 LRFGHQKILEKIAKE
-315 RSKDKKKDNDPQEE
+315 KPKTNASNED
-329 LEDNLNASM
+329 EDNLNASM
-338 VVTDTQSGK
+338 IVTDTSTGK

-353 GIDYKKSAFNRATQA
+353 GIDYKKNAFNRATQA

-375 IKPFIYQIAFDNGY
+375 IKPFVYQIAFDNGY

-395 PDVARNFENANRTT
+395 PDTARNFENGNY
-409 DSTQNH
+409 SKNSKQNH

-421 YSRNFLGL
+421 YSRKFLGL

-451 GFEKVYNSLSD
+451 GFEKIYQSLSD

-478 FVISPLDAAQQY
+478 FAISPIEAAEKY

-496 GLMLKPMLIES
+496 GTMLKPMLIES
-507 ITNSSGETKT
+507 ITNQQNDVKTFMPIETKK
-517 FTPLEIKRTTSKE
+517 ITSKE
-530 QAFLTLSAL
+530 QAFLTLSVLMNA
-539 INTVENGTGKQA
+539 VENGTGNLA
-551 RLHNIEVAGKTGTS
+551 RIKGLEIAGKTGTS
-565 NNNIDAWFIGFTPTI
+565 NNNIDAWFIGFTPTL
-580 QSVIWFGRDNNTPI
+580 QSVIWFGRDDNTPI
-594 GKKATGGVVSTPV
+594 GKGATGGVVSAPV
-607 YAHFMRNILAIEP
+607 YSYFMRNILAIEP

-625 FDVPLNVR
+625 FDVPKGLR
-633 KEIIDKIPYYS
+633 KEIVDKIPYYS
-644 TSPIISTPK
+644 TPNSITPTPQK
-653 EENNTDERLLF
+653 TDDSEEPLLF

>member
-1 MLKKIFYT
+1 MLKKIFYG
-9 FMAIIFIALGASIIL
+9 FIVLFLIVVGLLAIL
-24 IMQVWV
+24 IAQVWV
-30 STDKDI
+30 STNKDI

-42 HPSIASQILDR
+42 RPSVASQILDR
-53 KGRLVANVYDKE
+53 KGRLIANIYDKE
-65 FRFYAH
+65 FRFYAR
-71 FNEIP
+71 FEEIP
-76 ARLVESLLAVE
+76 PRFIESLLAVE

-94 GGINLDAIMRAVI
+94 GGINLDAIMRAMI

-147 SLRIEKVLSK
+147 SIRIEKVLSK

-182 GYFKKPLDKLSL
+182 GYFKKPLDKLTL
-194 KEIAMLVSLPRAP
+194 KEITMLVALPRAP
-207 SFYDPTKNLD
+207 SFYDPTKNLE
-217 FSLARAN
+217 FSLSRAN
-224 DIIRRL
+224 DILRRL
-230 YSLGWISSTEL
+230 YSLGWISSNEL
-241 KHALGEVPIVYN
+241 KGALNEVPIVYN
-253 ESTTQNS
+253 QTSTQNI

-272 DHLDGLRTKGYTI
+272 DQLDGLKTQGYTI
-285 KLTLDLDYQRLALES
+285 KLTIDLDYQRLALES
-300 LRFGHQRMLEKIAQE
+300 LRFGHQKILEKIAKE
-315 RSKDKKKDNDPQEE
+315 KPKTNASNED
-329 LEDNLNASM
+329 EDNLNASM
-338 VVTDTQSGK
+338 IVTDTSTGK

-375 IKPFIYQIAFDNGY
+375 IKPFVYQIAFDNGY

-395 PDVARNFENANRTT
+395 PDTARNFENGNY
-409 DSTQNH
+409 SKNSEQNH

-421 YSRNFLGL
+421 YSRKFLGL

-451 GFEKVYNSLSD
+451 GFEKIYQSLSD

-478 FVISPLDAAQQY
+478 FAISPIEAAEKY

-496 GLMLKPMLIES
+496 GTMLKPMLIES
-507 ITNSSGETKT
+507 ITDQQNDVKT
-517 FTPLEIKRTTSKE
+517 FTLIETKKITSKE
-530 QAFLTLSAL
+530 QAFLTLSVLMNA
-539 INTVENGTGKQA
+539 VENGTGSLA
-551 RLHNIEVAGKTGTS
+551 RIKGLEIAGKTGTS
-565 NNNIDAWFIGFTPTI
+565 NNNIDAWFIGFTPTL
-580 QSVIWFGRDNNTPI
+580 QSVIWFGRDDNTPI
-594 GKKATGGVVSTPV
+594 GKGATGGVVSAPV
-607 YAHFMRNILAIEP
+607 YSYFMRNILAIEP

-625 FDVPLNVR
+625 FDVPKGLR
-633 KEIIDKIPYYS
+633 KEIVDKIPYYS
-644 TSPIISTPK
+644 TPNSITPTPQK
-653 EENNTDERLLF
+653 TDDGEEPLLF

>member
-9 FMAIIFIALGASIIL
+9 FMAIIFIALGASIVL

-395 PDVARNFENANRTT
+395 PDTARNFENANRTT

-594 GKKATGGVVSTPV
+594 GKKATGGVVSAPV

-653 EENNTDERLLF
+653 EESNTNERLLF

>member
-1 MLKKIFYT
+1 MLKKIFYG
-9 FMAIIFIALGASIIL
+9 FIVLFLIIIGLLAIL
-24 IMQVWV
+24 IAQVWV
-30 STDKDI
+30 TTDKDI

-42 HPSIASQILDR
+42 RPGVASQILDR
-53 KGRLVANVYDKE
+53 KGRLIANIYDKE
-65 FRFYAH
+65 FRFYAR
-71 FNEIP
+71 FEEIP
-76 ARLVESLLAVE
+76 PRFIESLLAVE

-94 GGINLDAIMRAVI
+94 GGINLDAIMRAMI

-147 SLRIEKVLSK
+147 SIRIEKVLSK

-182 GYFKKPLDKLSL
+182 GYFKKPLDKLTL
-194 KEIAMLVSLPRAP
+194 KEITMLVALPRAP
-207 SFYDPTKNLD
+207 SFYDPTKNLE
-217 FSLARAN
+217 FSLSRAN
-224 DIIRRL
+224 DILRRL
-230 YSLGWISSTEL
+230 YSLGWISSNEL
-241 KHALGEVPIVYN
+241 KGALNEVPIVYN
-253 ESTTQNS
+253 QTSTQNI

-272 DHLDGLRTKGYTI
+272 DQLDGLKTQGYTI
-285 KLTLDLDYQRLALES
+285 KLTIDLDYQRLALES
-300 LRFGHQRMLEKIAQE
+300 LRFGHQKILEKIAKE
-315 RSKDKKKDNDPQEE
+315 KPKTNASNED
-329 LEDNLNASM
+329 EDNLNASM
-338 VVTDTQSGK
+338 IVTDTSTGK

-353 GIDYKKSAFNRATQA
+353 GIDYKKSTFNRATQA

-375 IKPFIYQIAFDNGY
+375 IKPFVYQIAFDNGY

-395 PDVARNFENANRTT
+395 PDTARNFENGNY
-409 DSTQNH
+409 SKNSEQNH

-421 YSRNFLGL
+421 YSRKFLGL

-451 GFEKVYNSLSD
+451 GFEKIYQSLSD

-478 FVISPLDAAQQY
+478 FAISPIDAAEKY

-496 GLMLKPMLIES
+496 GTMLKPMLIES
-507 ITNSSGETKT
+507 IINQQNDVKAFTPIETKK
-517 FTPLEIKRTTSKE
+517 ITSKK
-530 QAFLTLSAL
+530 QAFLTLSVLMNA
-539 INTVENGTGKQA
+539 VENGTGRLA
-551 RLHNIEVAGKTGTS
+551 RIKGLEIAGKTGTS
-565 NNNIDAWFIGFTPTI
+565 NNNIDAWFIGFTPTL
-580 QSVIWFGRDNNTPI
+580 QSVIWFGRDDNTPI
-594 GKKATGGVVSTPV
+594 SKGATGGVVSAPV
-607 YAHFMRNILAIEP
+607 YSYFMRNILAIEP

-625 FDVPLNVR
+625 FDVPKGLR
-633 KEIIDKIPYYS
+633 KEIVDKIPYYS
-644 TSPIISTPK
+644 TPNSITPTPK
-653 EENNTDERLLF
+653 RTDDSEERLLF

>member
-1 MLKKIFYT
+1 MLKKIFYG
-9 FMAIIFIALGASIIL
+9 FIVLFLIVMGLLAIL
-24 IMQVWV
+24 IAQVWV
-30 STDKDI
+30 TTDKDI

-42 HPSIASQILDR
+42 RPSVASQILDR
-53 KGRLVANVYDKE
+53 KGRLIANIYDKE
-65 FRFYAH
+65 FRFYAR
-71 FNEIP
+71 FEEIP
-76 ARLVESLLAVE
+76 PRFIESLLAVE

-94 GGINLDAIMRAVI
+94 RGINLDAIMRAMI

-147 SLRIEKVLSK
+147 SIRIEKVLSK

-182 GYFKKPLDKLSL
+182 GYFKKPLDKLTL
-194 KEIAMLVSLPRAP
+194 KEITMLVALPRTP
-207 SFYDPTKNLD
+207 SFYDPTKNLE
-217 FSLARAN
+217 FSLSRAN
-224 DIIRRL
+224 DILRRL
-230 YSLGWISSTEL
+230 YSLGWISSNEL
-241 KHALGEVPIVYN
+241 KGALNEVPIVYN
-253 ESTTQNS
+253 QTSTQNI

-272 DHLDGLRTKGYTI
+272 DQLDGLKTQGYTI
-285 KLTLDLDYQRLALES
+285 KLTIDLDYQRLALES
-300 LRFGHQRMLEKIAQE
+300 LRFGHQKILEKIAKE
-315 RSKDKKKDNDPQEE
+315 KPKTNASNEN
-329 LEDNLNASM
+329 EDNLNASM
-338 VVTDTQSGK
+338 IVTDTSTGK

-375 IKPFIYQIAFDNGY
+375 IKPFVYQIAFDNGY

-395 PDVARNFENANRTT
+395 PDTARNFENGNY
-409 DSTQNH
+409 SKNSEQNH

-421 YSRNFLGL
+421 YSRKFLGL

-451 GFEKVYNSLSD
+451 GFEKIYQSLSD

-478 FVISPLDAAQQY
+478 FAISPIDAAEKY

-496 GLMLKPMLIES
+496 GTMLKPMLIES
-507 ITNSSGETKT
+507 ITNQQNDVKTFMPIETKK
-517 FTPLEIKRTTSKE
+517 ITSKE
-530 QAFLTLSAL
+530 QAFLTLSVLMNA
-539 INTVENGTGKQA
+539 VENGTGRLA
-551 RLHNIEVAGKTGTS
+551 RIKGLEIAGKTGTS
-565 NNNIDAWFIGFTPTI
+565 NNNIDAWFIGFTPTL
-580 QSVIWFGRDNNTPI
+580 QSVIWFGRDDNTPI
-594 GKKATGGVVSTPV
+594 SKGATGGVVSAPV
-607 YAHFMRNILAIEP
+607 YSYFMRNILSIEP

-625 FDVPLNVR
+625 FDVPKGLR
-633 KEIIDKIPYYS
+633 KEIVDKIPYYS
-644 TSPIISTPK
+644 TPNSITPTPK
-653 EENNTDERLLF
+653 RTDDSEERLLF

>member
-1 MLKKIFYT
+1 MLKKIFYG
-9 FMAIIFIALGASIIL
+9 FIVLFLIVVGLLAIL
-24 IMQVWV
+24 IAQVWV
-30 STDKDI
+30 STNKDI

-42 HPSIASQILDR
+42 RPSVASQILDR
-53 KGRLVANVYDKE
+53 KGRLIANIYDKE
-65 FRFYAH
+65 FRFYAR
-71 FNEIP
+71 FEEIP
-76 ARLVESLLAVE
+76 PRFIESLLAVE

-94 GGINLDAIMRAVI
+94 GGINLDAIMRAMI

-147 SLRIEKVLSK
+147 SIRIEKVLSK

-182 GYFKKPLDKLSL
+182 GYFKKPLDKLTL
-194 KEIAMLVSLPRAP
+194 KEITMLVALPRAP
-207 SFYDPTKNLD
+207 SFYDPTKNLE
-217 FSLARAN
+217 FSLSRAN
-224 DIIRRL
+224 DILRRL
-230 YSLGWISSTEL
+230 YSLGWISSNEL
-241 KHALGEVPIVYN
+241 KGALNEVPIVYN
-253 ESTTQNS
+253 QTSTQNI

-272 DHLDGLRTKGYTI
+272 DQLDGLKTQGYTI
-285 KLTLDLDYQRLALES
+285 KLTIDLDYQRLALES
-300 LRFGHQRMLEKIAQE
+300 LRFGHQKILEKIAKE
-315 RSKDKKKDNDPQEE
+315 KPKTNASNED
-329 LEDNLNASM
+329 EDNLNASM
-338 VVTDTQSGK
+338 IVTDTSTGK

-375 IKPFIYQIAFDNGY
+375 IKPFVYQIAFDNGY

-395 PDVARNFENANRTT
+395 PDTARNFENGNY
-409 DSTQNH
+409 SKNSEQNH

-421 YSRNFLGL
+421 YSRKFLGL

-451 GFEKVYNSLSD
+451 GFEKIYQSLSD

-478 FVISPLDAAQQY
+478 FAISPIEAAEKY

-496 GLMLKPMLIES
+496 GTMLKPMLIES
-507 ITNSSGETKT
+507 ITDQQNDVKTFMPIETKK
-517 FTPLEIKRTTSKE
+517 ITSKE
-530 QAFLTLSAL
+530 QAFLTLSVLMNA
-539 INTVENGTGKQA
+539 VENGTGSLA
-551 RLHNIEVAGKTGTS
+551 RIKGLEIAGKTGTS
-565 NNNIDAWFIGFTPTI
+565 NNNIDAWFIGFTPTL
-580 QSVIWFGRDNNTPI
+580 QSVIWFGRDDNTPI
-594 GKKATGGVVSTPV
+594 GKGATGGGVVSAPV
-607 YAHFMRNILAIEP
+607 YSYFMRNILAIEP

-625 FDVPLNVR
+625 FDVPKGLR
-633 KEIIDKIPYYS
+633 KEIVDKIPYYS
-644 TSPIISTPK
+644 TPNSITPTPQK
-653 EENNTDERLLF
+653 TDDGEEPLLF

>member
-1 MLKKIFYT
+1 MLKKIFYG
-9 FMAIIFIALGASIIL
+9 FIVLVLIVIGLLAIL
-24 IMQVWV
+24 IAQVWV
-30 STDKDI
+30 STNKDI

-42 HPSIASQILDR
+42 RPSVASQILDR
-53 KGRLVANVYDKE
+53 KGRLIANIYDKE
-65 FRFYAH
+65 FRFYAR
-71 FNEIP
+71 FEEIP
-76 ARLVESLLAVE
+76 PRFIESLLAVE

-94 GGINLDAIMRAVI
+94 GGINLDAIMRAMI

-147 SLRIEKVLSK
+147 SIRIEKVLSK

-182 GYFKKPLDKLSL
+182 GYFKKPLDKLTL
-194 KEIAMLVSLPRAP
+194 KEITMLVTLPRAP
-207 SFYDPTKNLD
+207 SFYDPTKNLE
-217 FSLARAN
+217 FSLSRAN
-224 DIIRRL
+224 DILRRL
-230 YSLGWISSTEL
+230 YSLGWISSNEL
-241 KHALGEVPIVYN
+241 KGALNEVPIIYN
-253 ESTTQNS
+253 QTSTQNI

-272 DHLDGLRTKGYTI
+272 DQLDGLKTQGYTI
-285 KLTLDLDYQRLALES
+285 KLTIDLDYQRLALES
-300 LRFGHQRMLEKIAQE
+300 LRFGHQKILEKIA
-315 RSKDKKKDNDPQEE
+315 KEE
-329 LEDNLNASM
+329 LKTNASNEDEDNLNASM
-338 VVTDTQSGK
+338 IVTDTSTGK

-375 IKPFIYQIAFDNGY
+375 IKPFVYQIAFDNGY

-395 PDVARNFENANRTT
+395 PDTARNFENGNY
-409 DSTQNH
+409 SKNSEQNH

-421 YSRNFLGL
+421 YSRKFLGL

-451 GFEKVYNSLSD
+451 GFEKIYQSLSD

-478 FVISPLDAAQQY
+478 FAISPIEAAEKY

-496 GLMLKPMLIES
+496 GTMLKPMLIES
-507 ITNSSGETKT
+507 ITDQQNNVKTFMPIETKK
-517 FTPLEIKRTTSKE
+517 ITSKE
-530 QAFLTLSAL
+530 QAFLTLSVLMNA
-539 INTVENGTGKQA
+539 VENGTGSLA
-551 RLHNIEVAGKTGTS
+551 RIKGLEIAGKTGTS
-565 NNNIDAWFIGFTPTI
+565 NNNIDAWFIGFTPTL
-580 QSVIWFGRDNNTPI
+580 QSVIWFGRDDNTPI
-594 GKKATGGVVSTPV
+594 GKGAAGGVVSAPV
-607 YAHFMRNILAIEP
+607 YSYFMRNILAIEP

-625 FDVPLNVR
+625 FDVPKGLR
-633 KEIIDKIPYYS
+633 KEIVDKIPYYS
-644 TSPIISTPK
+644 TPNSITPTPQK
-653 EENNTDERLLF
+653 TDDSEEPLLF

>member
-1 MLKKIFYT
+1 MLKKIFYG
-9 FMAIIFIALGASIIL
+9 FIVLFLIIVGLLAIL
-24 IMQVWV
+24 IAQVWV
-30 STDKDI
+30 TTDKDI

-42 HPSIASQILDR
+42 RPGVASQILDR
-53 KGRLVANVYDKE
+53 KGRLIANIYDKE
-65 FRFYAH
+65 FRFYAR
-71 FNEIP
+71 FEEIP
-76 ARLVESLLAVE
+76 PRFVESLLAVE

-94 GGINLDAIMRAVI
+94 GGINLDAIMRAMI
-107 KNAKSGRYTEGGS
+107 RNAQSGRYTEGGS

-157 EEILERYLNQ
+157 EDILERYLNQ

-182 GYFKKPLDKLSL
+182 GYFKKPLDKLTL
-194 KEIAMLVSLPRAP
+194 KEITMLVALPRAP
-207 SFYDPTKNLD
+207 SFYDPTKNLE
-217 FSLARAN
+217 FSLSRAN
-224 DIIRRL
+224 DILRRL
-230 YSLGWISSTEL
+230 YSLGWISSNEL
-241 KHALGEVPIVYN
+241 KSALNEVPIVYN
-253 ESTTQNS
+253 QTSTQNI

-272 DHLDGLRTKGYTI
+272 DQLDGLKTQGYTI
-285 KLTLDLDYQRLALES
+285 KLTIDLDYQRLALES
-300 LRFGHQRMLEKIAQE
+300 LRFGHQKILEKIAKE
-315 RSKDKKKDNDPQEE
+315 KPKTNASNED
-329 LEDNLNASM
+329 EDNLNASM
-338 VVTDTQSGK
+338 IVTDTSTGK

-375 IKPFIYQIAFDNGY
+375 IKPFVYQIAFDNGY

-395 PDVARNFENANRTT
+395 PDTARNFENGNY
-409 DSTQNH
+409 SKNSEQNH

-421 YSRNFLGL
+421 YSRKFLGL

-451 GFEKVYNSLSD
+451 GFEKIYQSLSD

-478 FVISPLDAAQQY
+478 FAISPIEAAEKY

-496 GLMLKPMLIES
+496 GTMLKPMLIES
-507 ITNSSGETKT
+507 ITDQQNNIKTFAPIETKK
-517 FTPLEIKRTTSKE
+517 ITSKE

-539 INTVENGTGKQA
+539 MNAVENGTGSLA
-551 RLHNIEVAGKTGTS
+551 RIKGLEIAGKTGTS
-565 NNNIDAWFIGFTPTI
+565 NNNVDAWFIGFTPTL
-580 QSVIWFGRDNNTPI
+580 QSVIWFGRDDNTPI
-594 GKKATGGVVSTPV
+594 GKGATGGVVSAPV
-607 YAHFMRNILAIEP
+607 YSYFMRNILAIEP

-625 FDVPLNVR
+625 FDVPKGLH
-633 KEIIDKIPYYS
+633 KEIVDKIPYYS
-644 TSPIISTPK
+644 TPNSITPTPQK
-653 EENNTDERLLF
+653 TDDSEEPLLF

>member
-1 MLKKIFYT
+1 MLKKIFYG
-9 FMAIIFIALGASIIL
+9 FIVLFLIVVGLLAIL
-24 IMQVWV
+24 IAQVWV
-30 STDKDI
+30 STNKDI

-42 HPSIASQILDR
+42 RPSVASQILDR
-53 KGRLVANVYDKE
+53 KGRLIANIYDKE
-65 FRFYAH
+65 FRFYAR
-71 FNEIP
+71 FEEIP
-76 ARLVESLLAVE
+76 PRFIESLLAVE

-94 GGINLDAIMRAVI
+94 GGINLDAIMRAMI

-147 SLRIEKVLSK
+147 SIRIEKVLSK

-182 GYFKKPLDKLSL
+182 GYFKKPLDKLTL
-194 KEIAMLVSLPRAP
+194 KEITMLVALPRAP
-207 SFYDPTKNLD
+207 SFYDPTKNLE
-217 FSLARAN
+217 FSLSRAN
-224 DIIRRL
+224 DILRRL
-230 YSLGWISSTEL
+230 YSLGWISSNEL
-241 KHALGEVPIVYN
+241 KGALNEVPIVYN
-253 ESTTQNS
+253 QTSTQNI

-272 DHLDGLRTKGYTI
+272 DQLDGLKTQGYTI
-285 KLTLDLDYQRLALES
+285 KLTIDLDYQRLALES
-300 LRFGHQRMLEKIAQE
+300 LRFGHQKILEKIAKE
-315 RSKDKKKDNDPQEE
+315 KPKTNASNED
-329 LEDNLNASM
+329 EDNLNASM
-338 VVTDTQSGK
+338 IVTDTSTGK

-375 IKPFIYQIAFDNGY
+375 IKPFVYQIAFDNGY

-395 PDVARNFENANRTT
+395 PDTARNFENGNY
-409 DSTQNH
+409 SKNSEQNH

-421 YSRNFLGL
+421 YSRKFLGL

-451 GFEKVYNSLSD
+451 GFEKIYQSLSD

-478 FVISPLDAAQQY
+478 FAISPIEAAEKY

-496 GLMLKPMLIES
+496 GTMLKPMLIES
-507 ITNSSGETKT
+507 ITDQQNDVKTFMPMETKK
-517 FTPLEIKRTTSKE
+517 ITSKE
-530 QAFLTLSAL
+530 QAFLTLSVLMNA
-539 INTVENGTGKQA
+539 VENGTGSLA
-551 RLHNIEVAGKTGTS
+551 RIKGLEIAGKTGTS
-565 NNNIDAWFIGFTPTI
+565 NNNIDAWFIGFTPTL
-580 QSVIWFGRDNNTPI
+580 QSVIWFGRDDNTPI
-594 GKKATGGVVSTPV
+594 GKGATGGVVSAPV
-607 YAHFMRNILAIEP
+607 YSYFMRNILAIEP

-625 FDVPLNVR
+625 FDVPKGLH
-633 KEIIDKIPYYS
+633 KEIVDKIPYYS
-644 TSPIISTPK
+644 TPNSITPTPQK
-653 EENNTDERLLF
+653 TDDGEEPLLF

>member
-1 MLKKIFYT
+1 MLKKIFYG
-9 FMAIIFIALGASIIL
+9 FIVLFLIVVGLLAIL
-24 IMQVWV
+24 IAQVWV
-30 STDKDI
+30 STNKDI

-42 HPSIASQILDR
+42 RPSVASQILDR
-53 KGRLVANVYDKE
+53 KGRLIANIYDKE
-65 FRFYAH
+65 FRFYAR
-71 FNEIP
+71 FEEIP
-76 ARLVESLLAVE
+76 PRFIESLLAVE

-94 GGINLDAIMRAVI
+94 GGINLDAIMRAMI

-147 SLRIEKVLSK
+147 SIRIEKVLSK

-182 GYFKKPLDKLSL
+182 GYFKKPLDKLTL
-194 KEIAMLVSLPRAP
+194 KEITMLVALPRAP
-207 SFYDPTKNLD
+207 SFYDPTKNLE
-217 FSLARAN
+217 FSLSRAN
-224 DIIRRL
+224 DILRRL
-230 YSLGWISSTEL
+230 YSLGWISSNEL
-241 KHALGEVPIVYN
+241 KSALNEVPIVYN
-253 ESTTQNS
+253 QTSMQNI

-272 DHLDGLRTKGYTI
+272 DQLDGLKTQGYTI
-285 KLTLDLDYQRLALES
+285 KLTIDLDYQRLALES
-300 LRFGHQRMLEKIAQE
+300 LRFGHQKILEKIAKE
-315 RSKDKKKDNDPQEE
+315 KPKTNASNED
-329 LEDNLNASM
+329 EDNLNASM
-338 VVTDTQSGK
+338 IVTDTSTGK

-375 IKPFIYQIAFDNGY
+375 IKPFVYQIAFDNGY

-395 PDVARNFENANRTT
+395 PDTARNFENGNYNKN
-409 DSTQNH
+409 SEQNH

-421 YSRNFLGL
+421 YSRKFLGL

-451 GFEKVYNSLSD
+451 GFEKIYQSLSD

-478 FVISPLDAAQQY
+478 FAISPIEAAEKY

-496 GLMLKPMLIES
+496 GTMLKPMLIES
-507 ITNSSGETKT
+507 ITDQQNDVKTFMPIETKK
-517 FTPLEIKRTTSKE
+517 ITSKE
-530 QAFLTLSAL
+530 QAFLTLSVLMNA
-539 INTVENGTGKQA
+539 VENGTGSLA
-551 RLHNIEVAGKTGTS
+551 RIKGLEIAGKTGTS
-565 NNNIDAWFIGFTPTI
+565 NNNIDAWFIGFTPTL
-580 QSVIWFGRDNNTPI
+580 QSVIWFGRDDNTPI
-594 GKKATGGVVSTPV
+594 GKGATGGVVSAPV
-607 YAHFMRNILAIEP
+607 YSYFMRNILAIEP

-625 FDVPLNVR
+625 FDVPKGLR
-633 KEIIDKIPYYS
+633 KEIVDKIPYYS
-644 TSPIISTPK
+644 TPNSITPTPQK
-653 EENNTDERLLF
+653 TDDGEEPLLF

>member
-1 MLKKIFYT
+1 MLKKIFYG
-9 FMAIIFIALGASIIL
+9 FIVLFLIIVGLLAIL
-24 IMQVWV
+24 IAQVWV
-30 STDKDI
+30 TTDKDI

-42 HPSIASQILDR
+42 RPGVASQILDR
-53 KGRLVANVYDKE
+53 KGRLIANIYDKE
-65 FRFYAH
+65 FRFYAR
-71 FNEIP
+71 FEEIP
-76 ARLVESLLAVE
+76 PRFVESLLAVE

-94 GGINLDAIMRAVI
+94 GGINLDAIMRAMI
-107 KNAKSGRYTEGGS
+107 RNAQSGRYTEGGS

-157 EEILERYLNQ
+157 EDILERYLNQ

-182 GYFKKPLDKLSL
+182 GYFKKPLDKLTL
-194 KEIAMLVSLPRAP
+194 KEITMLVALPRAP
-207 SFYDPTKNLD
+207 SFYDPTKNLE
-217 FSLARAN
+217 FSLSRAN
-224 DIIRRL
+224 DILRRL
-230 YSLGWISSTEL
+230 YSLGWISSNEL
-241 KHALGEVPIVYN
+241 KSALNEVPIVYN
-253 ESTTQNS
+253 QTSTQNI

-272 DHLDGLRTKGYTI
+272 DQLDGLKTQGYTI
-285 KLTLDLDYQRLALES
+285 KLTIDLDYQRLALES
-300 LRFGHQRMLEKIAQE
+300 LRFGHQKTLEKIAKE
-315 RSKDKKKDNDPQEE
+315 KPKTNASNEY
-329 LEDNLNASM
+329 EDNLNASM
-338 VVTDTQSGK
+338 IVTDTSTGK

-375 IKPFIYQIAFDNGY
+375 IKPFLYQIAFDNGY

-395 PDVARNFENANRTT
+395 PDTARNFENGNY
-409 DSTQNH
+409 SKNSEQNH

-421 YSRNFLGL
+421 YSRKFLGL

-451 GFEKVYNSLSD
+451 GFEKIYQSLSD

-478 FVISPLDAAQQY
+478 FAISPIEAAEKY

-496 GLMLKPMLIES
+496 GTMLKPMLIES
-507 ITNSSGETKT
+507 IANQQNEVKTFAPIETKK
-517 FTPLEIKRTTSKE
+517 ITTKE

-539 INTVENGTGKQA
+539 MNAVENGTGSLA
-551 RLHNIEVAGKTGTS
+551 RIKGLEIAGKTGTS
-565 NNNIDAWFIGFTPTI
+565 NNNIDAWFIGFTPTL
-580 QSVIWFGRDNNTPI
+580 QSVIWFGRDDNTPI
-594 GKKATGGVVSTPV
+594 GKGATGSVVSAPV
-607 YAHFMRNILAIEP
+607 YSYFMRNILSIEP

-625 FDVPLNVR
+625 FDVPKGLR
-633 KEIIDKIPYYS
+633 KEIVDKIPYYS
-644 TSPIISTPK
+644 TPNSITPTPK
-653 EENNTDERLLF
+653 RTDDSEEPLLF

>member
-1 MLKKIFYT
+1 MLKKIFYG
-9 FMAIIFIALGASIIL
+9 FIVLFLIIVGLLAIL
-24 IMQVWV
+24 ITQVWV
-30 STDKDI
+30 STNKDI

-42 HPSIASQILDR
+42 RPSVASQILDR
-53 KGRLVANVYDKE
+53 KGRLIANIYDKE
-65 FRFYAH
+65 FRFYAR
-71 FNEIP
+71 FEEIP
-76 ARLVESLLAVE
+76 PRFIESLLAVE

-94 GGINLDAIMRAVI
+94 GGINLDAIMRAMI

-147 SLRIEKVLSK
+147 SIRIEKVLSK
-157 EEILERYLNQ
+157 EEILECYLNQ

-182 GYFKKPLDKLSL
+182 GYFKKPLDKLTL
-194 KEIAMLVSLPRAP
+194 KEITMLVALPRAP
-207 SFYDPTKNLD
+207 SFYDPTKNLE
-217 FSLARAN
+217 FSLSRAN
-224 DIIRRL
+224 DILRRL
-230 YSLGWISSTEL
+230 YSLGWISSNEF
-241 KHALGEVPIVYN
+241 KSALNEVPIVYN
-253 ESTTQNS
+253 QTSTQNI

-272 DHLDGLRTKGYTI
+272 DQLDGLKTQGYTI
-285 KLTLDLDYQRLALES
+285 KLTIDLDYQRLALES
-300 LRFGHQRMLEKIAQE
+300 LRFGHQKILEKIAKE
-315 RSKDKKKDNDPQEE
+315 KPKTNASNED
-329 LEDNLNASM
+329 EDNLNASM
-338 VVTDTQSGK
+338 IVTDTSTGK

-375 IKPFIYQIAFDNGY
+375 IKPFVYQIAFDNGY

-395 PDVARNFENANRTT
+395 PDTARNFENGNY
-409 DSTQNH
+409 SKNSEQNY

-421 YSRNFLGL
+421 YSRKFLGL

-451 GFEKVYNSLSD
+451 GFEKIYQSLSD

-478 FVISPLDAAQQY
+478 FAISPIEAAEKY

-496 GLMLKPMLIES
+496 GTMLKPMLIES
-507 ITNSSGETKT
+507 ITDQQNDVKTFMPIETKK
-517 FTPLEIKRTTSKE
+517 ITSKE
-530 QAFLTLSAL
+530 QAFLTLSVLMNA
-539 INTVENGTGKQA
+539 VENGTGSLA
-551 RLHNIEVAGKTGTS
+551 RIKGLEIAGKTGTS
-565 NNNIDAWFIGFTPTI
+565 NNNIDAWFIGFTPTL
-580 QSVIWFGRDNNTPI
+580 QSVIWFGRDDNTPI
-594 GKKATGGVVSTPV
+594 GKGATGGVVSAPV
-607 YAHFMRNILAIEP
+607 YSYFMRNILAIEP

-625 FDVPLNVR
+625 FDVPKGLR
-633 KEIIDKIPYYS
+633 KEIVDKIPYYS
-644 TSPIISTPK
+644 TPNSITPTPQK
-653 EENNTDERLLF
+653 TDDGEEPLLF

>member
-1 MLKKIFYT
+1 MLKKIFYG
-9 FMAIIFIALGASIIL
+9 FIVLFLIIIGLLAIL
-24 IMQVWV
+24 IAQVWV
-30 STDKDI
+30 NTDKDI

-42 HPSIASQILDR
+42 RPSVASQILDR
-53 KGRLVANVYDKE
+53 KGRLIANIYDKE

-71 FNEIP
+71 FEEIP
-76 ARLVESLLAVE
+76 PRFIESLLAVE

-94 GGINLDAIMRAVI
+94 GGINLDAVMRAMI

-147 SLRIEKVLSK
+147 SIRIEKVLSK

-182 GYFKKPLDKLSL
+182 GYFKKPLDKLTL
-194 KEIAMLVSLPRAP
+194 KEITMLVALPRAP
-207 SFYDPTKNLD
+207 SFYDPTKNLE
-217 FSLARAN
+217 FSLSRAN
-224 DIIRRL
+224 DILRRL
-230 YSLGWISSTEL
+230 YSLGWISSNEL
-241 KHALGEVPIVYN
+241 KSALNEVPIVYN
-253 ESTTQNS
+253 QTSTQNI

-272 DHLDGLRTKGYTI
+272 DQLDGLKTQGYTI
-285 KLTLDLDYQRLALES
+285 KLTIDLDYQRLALES
-300 LRFGHQRMLEKIAQE
+300 LRFGHQKILEKIAKE
-315 RSKDKKKDNDPQEE
+315 KPKTNASNDED
-329 LEDNLNASM
+329 EDNLNASM
-338 VVTDTQSGK
+338 IVTETSTGK

-375 IKPFIYQIAFDNGY
+375 IKPFVYQIAFDNGY

-395 PDVARNFENANRTT
+395 PDTARNFENGNYSKNSA
-409 DSTQNH
+409 QNH

-421 YSRNFLGL
+421 YTRKFLGL

-451 GFEKVYNSLSD
+451 GFEKIYQSLSD

-478 FVISPLDAAQQY
+478 FAISPIDAAEKY

-496 GLMLKPMLIES
+496 GTMLKPMLIES
-507 ITNSSGETKT
+507 ITNQQNEVKTFMPIETKK
-517 FTPLEIKRTTSKE
+517 ITSKE

-539 INTVENGTGKQA
+539 MDAVENGTGSLA
-551 RLHNIEVAGKTGTS
+551 RIKGLEIAGKTGTS
-565 NNNIDAWFIGFTPTI
+565 NNNIDAWFIGFTPTL
-580 QSVIWFGRDNNTPI
+580 QSVIWFGRDDNTPI
-594 GKKATGGVVSTPV
+594 GKGATGGVVSAPV
-607 YAHFMRNILAIEP
+607 YSYFMRNILAIEP

-625 FDVPLNVR
+625 FDVPKGLR
-633 KEIIDKIPYYS
+633 KEIVDKIPYYS
-644 TSPIISTPK
+644 TPNSITPTPK
-653 EENNTDERLLF
+653 KTDDSEERLLF

>member
-1 MLKKIFYT
+1 MLKKIFYG
-9 FMAIIFIALGASIIL
+9 FIVLVLIIIGLLAIL
-24 IMQVWV
+24 IAQVWV
-30 STDKDI
+30 TTDKDI

-42 HPSIASQILDR
+42 RPGVASQILDR
-53 KGRLVANVYDKE
+53 KGRLIANIYDKE
-65 FRFYAH
+65 FRFYAR
-71 FNEIP
+71 FEEIP
-76 ARLVESLLAVE
+76 PRFIESLLAVE

-94 GGINLDAIMRAVI
+94 GGINLDAIMRAMI

-147 SLRIEKVLSK
+147 SIRIEKVLSK

-182 GYFKKPLDKLSL
+182 GYFKKPLDKLTL
-194 KEIAMLVSLPRAP
+194 KEITMLVALPRAP
-207 SFYDPTKNLD
+207 SFYDPTKNLE
-217 FSLARAN
+217 FSLSRAN
-224 DIIRRL
+224 DILRRL
-230 YSLGWISSTEL
+230 YSLGWISSNEL
-241 KHALGEVPIVYN
+241 KGALNEVPIVYN
-253 ESTTQNS
+253 QTSTQNI

-272 DHLDGLRTKGYTI
+272 DQLDGLKTQGYTI
-285 KLTLDLDYQRLALES
+285 KLTIDLDYQRLALES
-300 LRFGHQRMLEKIAQE
+300 LRFGHQKILEKIAKE
-315 RSKDKKKDNDPQEE
+315 KPKTNASNED
-329 LEDNLNASM
+329 EDNLNASM
-338 VVTDTQSGK
+338 IVTDTSTGK

-375 IKPFIYQIAFDNGY
+375 IKPFVYQIAFDNGY

-395 PDVARNFENANRTT
+395 PDTARNFENGNYSKNSA
-409 DSTQNH
+409 QNH

-421 YSRNFLGL
+421 YTRKFLGL

-451 GFEKVYNSLSD
+451 GFEKIYQSLSD

-478 FVISPLDAAQQY
+478 FAISPIDAAEKY

-496 GLMLKPMLIES
+496 GTMLKPMLIES
-507 ITNSSGETKT
+507 ITNQQNDVKT
-517 FTPLEIKRTTSKE
+517 FTSMETKKITSKE
-530 QAFLTLSAL
+530 QAFLTLSVLMNA
-539 INTVENGTGKQA
+539 VENGTGRLA
-551 RLHNIEVAGKTGTS
+551 RIKGLEIAGKTGTS
-565 NNNIDAWFIGFTPTI
+565 NNNIDAWFIGFTPTL
-580 QSVIWFGRDNNTPI
+580 QSVIWFGRDDNTPI
-594 GKKATGGVVSTPV
+594 GKGATGGVVSAPV
-607 YAHFMRNILAIEP
+607 YSYFMRNILAIEP

-625 FDVPLNVR
+625 FDVPKGLR
-633 KEIIDKIPYYS
+633 KEIVDKIPYYS
-644 TSPIISTPK
+644 TPNSITPTPK
-653 EENNTDERLLF
+653 RTDDSEERLLF

>member
-1 MLKKIFYT
+1 MLKKIFYG
-9 FMAIIFIALGASIIL
+9 FMVLVLIIIGLLAVLVA
-24 IMQVWV
+24 QVWV
-30 STDKDI
+30 TTDKDI

-42 HPSIASQILDR
+42 RPSVASQILDR
-53 KGRLVANVYDKE
+53 KGRLIANIYDKE
-65 FRFYAH
+65 FRFYAR
-71 FNEIP
+71 FEEIP
-76 ARLVESLLAVE
+76 PRFVESLLAVE

-94 GGINLDAIMRAVI
+94 GGINLDAVMRAMI

-147 SLRIEKVLSK
+147 SIRIEKVLSK

-182 GYFKKPLDKLSL
+182 GYFKKPLDKLTL
-194 KEIAMLVSLPRAP
+194 KEITMLVALPRAP
-207 SFYDPTKNLD
+207 SFYDPTKNLE
-217 FSLARAN
+217 FSLSRAN
-224 DIIRRL
+224 DILRRL
-230 YSLGWISSTEL
+230 YSLGWISSNEL
-241 KHALGEVPIVYN
+241 KSALNEVPIVYN
-253 ESTTQNS
+253 QTSTQNI

-272 DHLDGLRTKGYTI
+272 DQLDGLKTQGYTI
-285 KLTLDLDYQRLALES
+285 KLTIDLDYQRLALES
-300 LRFGHQRMLEKIAQE
+300 LRFGHQKILEKIAKE
-315 RSKDKKKDNDPQEE
+315 KPKTNASDED
-329 LEDNLNASM
+329 EDNLNASM
-338 VVTDTQSGK
+338 IVTETSTGK

-375 IKPFIYQIAFDNGY
+375 IKPFVYQIAFDNGY
-389 STTSKI
+389 STTFKI
-395 PDVARNFENANRTT
+395 PDTARNFENGNYSKNSA
-409 DSTQNH
+409 QNH

-421 YSRNFLGL
+421 YTRKFLGL

-451 GFEKVYNSLSD
+451 GFEKIYQSLSD

-478 FVISPLDAAQQY
+478 FAISPIDAAEKY

-496 GLMLKPMLIES
+496 GTMLKPMLIES
-507 ITNSSGETKT
+507 ITNQQNEVKTFMPIETKK
-517 FTPLEIKRTTSKE
+517 ITSKE

-539 INTVENGTGKQA
+539 MDAVENGTGSLA
-551 RLHNIEVAGKTGTS
+551 RIKGLEIAGKSGTS
-565 NNNIDAWFIGFTPTI
+565 NNNVDAWFIGFTPTL
-580 QSVIWFGRDNNTPI
+580 QSVIWFGRDDNTPI
-594 GKKATGGVVSTPV
+594 GKGATGGVVSAPV
-607 YAHFMRNILAIEP
+607 YSYFMRNILAIEP

-625 FDVPLNVR
+625 FDVPKGLR
-633 KEIIDKIPYYS
+633 KEIVDKIPYYS
-644 TSPIISTPK
+644 SPNSITPTPK
-653 EENNTDERLLF
+653 RTDDSEERLLF

>member
-1 MLKKIFYT
+1 MLKKIFYG
-9 FMAIIFIALGASIIL
+9 FIVLFLIVVGLLAIL
-24 IMQVWV
+24 IAQVWV
-30 STDKDI
+30 STNKDI

-42 HPSIASQILDR
+42 RPSVASQILDR
-53 KGRLVANVYDKE
+53 KGRLIANIYDKE
-65 FRFYAH
+65 FRFYAR
-71 FNEIP
+71 FEEIP
-76 ARLVESLLAVE
+76 PRFIESLLAVE

-94 GGINLDAIMRAVI
+94 GGINLDAIMRAMI

-147 SLRIEKVLSK
+147 SIRIEKVLSK

-182 GYFKKPLDKLSL
+182 GYFKKPLDKLTL
-194 KEIAMLVSLPRAP
+194 KEITMLVALPRAP
-207 SFYDPTKNLD
+207 SFYDPTKNLE
-217 FSLARAN
+217 FSLSRAN
-224 DIIRRL
+224 DILRRL
-230 YSLGWISSTEL
+230 YSLGWISSNEL
-241 KHALGEVPIVYN
+241 KGALNEVPIVYN
-253 ESTTQNS
+253 QTSTQNI

-272 DHLDGLRTKGYTI
+272 DQLDGLKTQGYTI
-285 KLTLDLDYQRLALES
+285 KLTIDLDYQRLALES
-300 LRFGHQRMLEKIAQE
+300 LRFGHQKILEKIA
-315 RSKDKKKDNDPQEE
+315 KEE
-329 LEDNLNASM
+329 PKTNASNEDEDNLNASM
-338 VVTDTQSGK
+338 IVTDTSTGK

-375 IKPFIYQIAFDNGY
+375 IKPFVYQIAFDNGY

-395 PDVARNFENANRTT
+395 PDTARNFENGNY
-409 DSTQNH
+409 SKNSEQNH

-421 YSRNFLGL
+421 YSRKFLGL

-451 GFEKVYNSLSD
+451 GFEKIYQSLSD

-478 FVISPLDAAQQY
+478 FAISPIEAAEKY

-496 GLMLKPMLIES
+496 GTMLKPMLIES
-507 ITNSSGETKT
+507 ITDQQNDVKTFMPIETKK
-517 FTPLEIKRTTSKE
+517 ITSKE
-530 QAFLTLSAL
+530 QAFLTLSVLMNA
-539 INTVENGTGKQA
+539 VENGTGSLA
-551 RLHNIEVAGKTGTS
+551 RIKGLEIAGKTGTS
-565 NNNIDAWFIGFTPTI
+565 NNNIDAWFIGFTPTL
-580 QSVIWFGRDNNTPI
+580 QSVIWFGRDDNTPI
-594 GKKATGGVVSTPV
+594 GKGATGGVVSAPV
-607 YAHFMRNILAIEP
+607 YSYFMRNILAIEP

-625 FDVPLNVR
+625 FDVPKGLR
-633 KEIIDKIPYYS
+633 KEIVDKIPYYS
-644 TSPIISTPK
+644 TPNSITPTPQK
-653 EENNTDERLLF
+653 TDDSEEPLLF

>member
-1 MLKKIFYT
+1 MLKKIFYG
-9 FMAIIFIALGASIIL
+9 FIVLFLIVMGLLAIL
-24 IMQVWV
+24 IAQVWV
-30 STDKDI
+30 TTDKDI

-42 HPSIASQILDR
+42 RPGVASQILDR
-53 KGRLVANVYDKE
+53 KGRLIANIYDKE
-65 FRFYAH
+65 FRFYAR
-71 FNEIP
+71 FEEIP
-76 ARLVESLLAVE
+76 PRFIESLLAVE

-94 GGINLDAIMRAVI
+94 GGINLDAIMRAMI

-182 GYFKKPLDKLSL
+182 GYFKKPLDKLTL
-194 KEIAMLVSLPRAP
+194 KEITMLVALPRAP
-207 SFYDPTKNLD
+207 SFYDPTKNLE
-217 FSLARAN
+217 FSLSRAN
-224 DIIRRL
+224 DILRRL
-230 YSLGWISSTEL
+230 YSLGWISSNEL
-241 KHALGEVPIVYN
+241 KGALNEVPIVYN
-253 ESTTQNS
+253 QTSTQNI

-272 DHLDGLRTKGYTI
+272 DQLDGLKTQGYTI
-285 KLTLDLDYQRLALES
+285 KLTIDLDYQRLALES
-300 LRFGHQRMLEKIAQE
+300 LRFGHQKILEKIAKE
-315 RSKDKKKDNDPQEE
+315 KPKTNASNED
-329 LEDNLNASM
+329 EDNLNASM
-338 VVTDTQSGK
+338 IVTDTSTGK

-375 IKPFIYQIAFDNGY
+375 IKPFVYQIAFDNGY

-395 PDVARNFENANRTT
+395 PDTARNFENGNY
-409 DSTQNH
+409 SKNSVQNH

-421 YSRNFLGL
+421 YSRKFLGL

-451 GFEKVYNSLSD
+451 GFEKIYQSLSD

-478 FVISPLDAAQQY
+478 FAISPIEAAEKY

-496 GLMLKPMLIES
+496 GTMLKPMLIES
-507 ITNSSGETKT
+507 ITNQQNDVKTFMPMETKK
-517 FTPLEIKRTTSKE
+517 ITSKE
-530 QAFLTLSAL
+530 QAFLTISVLMNA
-539 INTVENGTGKQA
+539 VENGTGNLA
-551 RLHNIEVAGKTGTS
+551 RIKGLEIAGKTGTS
-565 NNNIDAWFIGFTPTI
+565 NNNIDAWFIGFTPTL
-580 QSVIWFGRDNNTPI
+580 QSVIWFGRDDNTPI
-594 GKKATGGVVSTPV
+594 SKGAAGGVVSAPV
-607 YAHFMRNILAIEP
+607 YSYFMRNILAIEP

-625 FDVPLNVR
+625 FDVPKGLR
-633 KEIIDKIPYYS
+633 KEIVDKIPYYS
-644 TSPIISTPK
+644 TPNSITPTPQK
-653 EENNTDERLLF
+653 TDDSEEPLLF